1 MKWNQLL
8 RKEFTEIIKSKKI
21 LIPIIAVLFVPIL
34 YAGMFLWAFW
44 DPYKQ
49 LDDLP
54 VAVVNLD
61 KGAVFD
67 GKPIEVG
74 KGLVD
79 NLKDNTSFKWEFVSE
94 KEAEKGMEGRK
105 YYMLVRIPDDF
116 SSNATTLLKD
126 DPKPLNLEYIPNE
139 SLNFLSSQIGGT
151 AIEKIKG
158 EVSST
163 LTKTYAEKMFDSIQD
178 VSKGLADG
186 AEGANKLHDGSSEL
200 HDGSSKV
207 TDGLHTLQGKSG
219 EMKDG
224 AQKLADGSN
233 KLVDGSGK
241 VTNGLNTLNSKTG
254 EMQTGIG
261 KLVDGSGKVTDGLHV
276 LNSNVGIGKLV
287 SGSGKVTDGLHVLNS
302 NAGIGKL
309 VSGSGKVTDG
319 LHVLNSNAGIGKL
332 VDGSG
337 KVTDGLHALNSN
349 AGIGKLVDGSGKVTN
364 GLNMLNSKTGEMQT
378 GIGKLVSGSGKVTDG
393 LNTLNSKTGEM
404 QKGIGELRDGSE
416 KVTGGLNELVSK
428 SGDLKT
434 GTTDLSNGM
443 GKLVEGRSQ
452 LEKGSQEI
460 QKGLQDLNSN
470 VQKSAAGLEEMQ
482 SKVPSILNTVN
493 EKIDGAGANV
503 NQLNELT
510 QSTAGD
516 AKTAAQDVANL
527 QKQIE
532 SLPKE
537 YQEQLQPFITSAVK
551 STATVQQKAA
561 GVAGGTN
568 KLNEEVKQLKG
579 EIHQTTNGLQNK
591 LPNPE
596 GVKTLAGGIEKLTNA
611 QNEFVSKFHGF
622 GEGLDKAKIGAN
634 KLKDGSV
641 QLIDGVTQ
649 LQSGSGKVTAGL
661 GELYAG
667 ANQMAGG
674 INQLADGSAQ
684 VTGGLGT
691 VSERA
696 NQMAGGINQL
706 ADGSSQVTGGLGTV
720 SVGVSKLA
728 DGSGQVTDGLGTVSV
743 GVSKLADGSGQV
755 TGGLGTVSVGVSKL
769 ADGSSQV
776 TGGLG
781 TVSVAVNQLADGS
794 SQVTGGLGTLSAG
807 ANQMSGGITQLTDG
821 SSQVTTGLGTL
832 NGGLNQMSTGSTQL
846 IDGVNKLADGS
857 GKVTDGLVKV
867 NDGSGELAEKLGEG
881 AEKTGEVKGTDKT
894 YDMFASPVKVKTEKM
909 AEVPN
914 YGTGFTPYFLSL
926 GLFVGALLLSI
937 VYPLRDT
944 VGVPKSGFSWFI
956 SKFGVL
962 LSVGIIQAIVADVIL
977 LFGLGVEVQS
987 IPYFILFSIVTS
999 LAFIAL
1005 IQCLVTAFG
1014 DAGRFIAIITLIIQ
1028 LTTSAG
1034 TFPLELIPKFLQP
1047 FNAWL
1052 PMTYSVSGLK
1062 AVVSSGDFNFMWQN
1076 IGMLMIFIVVLSLGT
1091 IASLT
1096 LMHKRQ
1102 FKNVAE
1108 NQSVEA

>member
-1 MKWNQLL
+1 MKGNQLL

-79 NLKDNTSFKWEFVSE
+79 NLKDNKSFKWEFVSE
-94 KEAEKGMEGRK
+94 KEAKKGMEGRK

-158 EVSST
+158 EVAST

-224 AQKLADGSN
+224 VQKLADGSN

-254 EMQTGIG
+254 EMQIGIG
-261 KLVDGSGKVTDGLHV
+261 KLVD
-276 LNSNVGIGKLV
+276 
-287 SGSGKVTDGLHVLNS
+287 
-302 NAGIGKL
+302 
-309 VSGSGKVTDG
+309 GSGKVTDG

-349 AGIGKLVDGSGKVTN
+349 AGIGKLVDGSGKVTD
-364 GLNMLNSKTGEMQT
+364 GLHALNSNA
-378 GIGKLVSGSGKVTDG
+378 GIGKLVDGSGKVTDG
-393 LNTLNSKTGEM
+393 LNTLNSKTGE
-404 QKGIGELRDGSE
+404 LRDGSE
-416 KVTGGLNELVSK
+416 KVTGGLNKLVSK
-428 SGDLKT
+428 SGELKT

-443 GKLVEGRSQ
+443 GKLVEGQSQ
-452 LEKGSQEI
+452 LEEGSQAI
-460 QKGLQDLNSN
+460 QKGLQELNSN

-516 AKTAAQDVANL
+516 AKNAAQEVANL

-537 YQEQLQPFITSAVK
+537 YQEQLQPFVKSAVK

-568 KLNEEVKQLKG
+568 KLNEEVKQVKV

-591 LPNPE
+591 LPNPA
-596 GVKTLAGGIEKLTNA
+596 GIKTLAGGIEKLTNA

-622 GEGLDKAKIGAN
+622 GEGLDNAKIGAD
-634 KLKDGSV
+634 KLKGGSV

-661 GELYAG
+661 GQLSAG
-667 ANQMAGG
+667 V
-674 INQLADGSAQ
+674 NQLADGSGQVTDGLGTLSVGVSKLADGSGQ

-691 VSERA
+691 LSV
-696 NQMAGGINQL
+696 GVTKL
-706 ADGSSQVTGGLGTV
+706 ADGSGQVTGGLGTL

-728 DGSGQVTDGLGTVSV
+728 DGSGQVTDGLGTLSV
-743 GVSKLADGSGQV
+743 GANQMA
-755 TGGLGTVSVGVSKL
+755 GG
-769 ADGSSQV
+769 
-776 TGGLG
+776 
-781 TVSVAVNQLADGS
+781 VNQLADGS
-794 SQVTGGLGTLSAG
+794 G
-807 ANQMSGGITQLTDG
+807 
-821 SSQVTTGLGTL
+821 QVTTGLGTL
-832 NGGLNQMSTGSTQL
+832 NGGLNQMSNGSTQL

-894 YDMFASPVKVKTEKM
+894 YEMFASPVKVKTEKM

-987 IPYFILFSIVTS
+987 IPYFILFSIITS

-1014 DAGRFIAIITLIIQ
+1014 DAGRFIAIITLIMQ

-1062 AVVSSGDFNFMWQN
+1062 AVVSSGDFDFMWKN
-1076 IGMLMIFIVVLSLGT
+1076 IGILMIFIVVLSFGT
-1091 IASLT
+1091 IVSLT
-1096 LMHKRQ
+1096 LMHKRK
-1102 FKNVAE
+1102 FKNVLE

>member
-1 MKWNQLL
+1 MKGNQLL
-8 RKEFTEIIKSKKI
+8 RKEFTQIIKSKKI

-49 LDDLP
+49 LEDLP

-94 KEAEKGMEGRK
+94 KEAKKGMEGRK

-126 DPKPLNLEYIPNE
+126 EPKPLNLEYIPNE

-158 EVSST
+158 EVAST

-219 EMKDG
+219 EIQTG
-224 AQKLADGSN
+224 VGKLF
-233 KLVDGSGK
+233 DGSGK

-254 EMQTGIG
+254 EMQI
-261 KLVDGSGKVTDGLHV
+261 
-276 LNSNVGIGKLV
+276 
-287 SGSGKVTDGLHVLNS
+287 
-302 NAGIGKL
+302 
-309 VSGSGKVTDG
+309 
-319 LHVLNSNAGIGKL
+319 
-332 VDGSG
+332 
-337 KVTDGLHALNSN
+337 
-349 AGIGKLVDGSGKVTN
+349 GIGKLVDGSGKVTN
-364 GLNMLNSKTGEMQT
+364 GLNTLNSKTSEMQTGIGKLQDGSQKVTAGLNTLNGKTGEMQT
-378 GIGKLVSGSGKVTDG
+378 GIGKLQDGSKKVTAG
-393 LNTLNSKTGEM
+393 LNTLVSRSGE
-404 QKGIGELRDGSE
+404 
-416 KVTGGLNELVSK
+416 
-428 SGDLKT
+428 LKT

-443 GKLVEGRSQ
+443 EQLVGGQSQ
-452 LEKGSQEI
+452 LEGASQKIE
-460 QKGLQDLNSN
+460 KGLEDLDRAVKN
-470 VQKSAAGLEEMQ
+470 SAADLKEMQ
-482 SKVPSILNTVN
+482 SKGPSILNTVN

-516 AKTAAQDVANL
+516 AKNAAQDVANL

-537 YQEQLQPFITSAVK
+537 YQEQLQPFITSAVT

-579 EIHQTTNGLQNK
+579 EINQKTSDSQNK
-591 LPNPE
+591 LPSTE
-596 GVKTLAGGIEKLTNA
+596 KMDTLAGSIEKLVGAQKGFVESSQEFGKKLNA
-611 QNEFVSKFHGF
+611 
-622 GEGLDKAKIGAN
+622 AKEGAN
-634 KLKDGSV
+634 KFKNESG
-641 QLIDGVTQ
+641 QLIDAINQ
-649 LQSGSGKVTAGL
+649 LADGSGQVTGGL
-661 GELYAG
+661 GTLSVG

-674 INQLADGSAQ
+674 
-684 VTGGLGT
+684 V
-691 VSERA
+691 
-696 NQMAGGINQL
+696 NQL
-706 ADGSSQVTGGLGTV
+706 ADGSSQVTGGLGAL
-720 SVGVSKLA
+720 SVGA
-728 DGSGQVTDGLGTVSV
+728 NQM
-743 GVSKLADGSGQV
+743 A
-755 TGGLGTVSVGVSKL
+755 GG
-769 ADGSSQV
+769 
-776 TGGLG
+776 
-781 TVSVAVNQLADGS
+781 VNQLADGS
-794 SQVTGGLGTLSAG
+794 SQVTGGLGTLSVG
-807 ANQMSGGITQLTDG
+807 ANQMAGGVNQLANGSG
-821 SSQVTTGLGTL
+821 QVTTGLGTL
-832 NGGLNQMSTGSTQL
+832 STGSTQL

-962 LSVGIIQAIVADVIL
+962 LSVGIIQAVVADVIL

-1076 IGMLMIFIVVLSLGT
+1076 IGILMIFIVILSLGT

-1096 LMHKRQ
+1096 WMHKRQ
-1102 FKNVAE
+1102 FKNIAE

>member
-94 KEAEKGMEGRK
+94 KEAKKGMEGRK
-105 YYMLVRIPDDF
+105 YYMLVRIPNDF
-116 SSNATTLLKD
+116 SNNATTLLKD

-254 EMQTGIG
+254 EMQI
-261 KLVDGSGKVTDGLHV
+261 
-276 LNSNVGIGKLV
+276 
-287 SGSGKVTDGLHVLNS
+287 
-302 NAGIGKL
+302 
-309 VSGSGKVTDG
+309 
-319 LHVLNSNAGIGKL
+319 
-332 VDGSG
+332 
-337 KVTDGLHALNSN
+337 
-349 AGIGKLVDGSGKVTN
+349 GIGKLVDGSGKVTN
-364 GLNMLNSKTGEMQT
+364 GLNMLNSKTGEMQ
-378 GIGKLVSGSGKVTDG
+378 
-393 LNTLNSKTGEM
+393 
-404 QKGIGELRDGSE
+404 KGIGELRDGSE
-416 KVTGGLNELVSK
+416 KVTNGLSILVSK
-428 SGDLKT
+428 TGELKT
-434 GTTDLSNGM
+434 GTTELSNGM
-443 GKLVEGRSQ
+443 EKLAGGQSQ

-460 QKGLQDLNSN
+460 QKGLQELNN
-470 VQKSAAGLEEMQ
+470 KVQNSVAGLGEMQ
-482 SKVPSILNTVN
+482 LKVPAILNTVN

-503 NQLNELT
+503 NQLNEFT
-510 QSTAGD
+510 QSIAGD
-516 AKTAAQDVANL
+516 AKNAAQDVANL

-537 YQEQLQPFITSAVK
+537 YQEQLQPFITNAVK
-551 STATVQQKAA
+551 STTTVQQKAA

-568 KLNEEVKQLKG
+568 KLNEEVRQLKG
-579 EIHQTTNGLQNK
+579 EISEKTSGMQSK
-591 LPNPE
+591 MPNPE
-596 GVKTLAGGIEKLTNA
+596 DVGNLTSGIKKLTNA
-611 QNEFVSKFHGF
+611 QNEFVSKFHGL
-622 GEGLDKAKIGAN
+622 GEGLGNAKVGADR
-634 KLKDGSV
+634 LKNGSGP
-641 QLIDGVTQ
+641 LIDGVNQ
-649 LQSGSGKVTAGL
+649 LFDGSGKVTEGL
-661 GELYAG
+661 GTLSAG

-674 INQLADGSAQ
+674 
-684 VTGGLGT
+684 
-691 VSERA
+691 
-696 NQMAGGINQL
+696 
-706 ADGSSQVTGGLGTV
+706 
-720 SVGVSKLA
+720 
-728 DGSGQVTDGLGTVSV
+728 
-743 GVSKLADGSGQV
+743 
-755 TGGLGTVSVGVSKL
+755 
-769 ADGSSQV
+769 
-776 TGGLG
+776 
-781 TVSVAVNQLADGS
+781 VNQLADGS
-794 SQVTGGLGTLSAG
+794 SQVTGGLGTLSVG
-807 ANQMSGGITQLTDG
+807 ANQMAGGVNQLADG
-821 SSQVTTGLGTL
+821 SNQVTTGLGTL
-832 NGGLNQMSTGSTQL
+832 NGGLNKMSTGSTQL

-962 LSVGIIQAIVADVIL
+962 LSVGIIQAIVADIIL

-1076 IGMLMIFIVVLSLGT
+1076 VGILMIFIVVLSLGT

-1096 LMHKRQ
+1096 WMHKRQ
-1102 FKNVAE
+1102 FRNIAE
-1108 NQSVEA
+1108 NQSIEA

>member
-94 KEAEKGMEGRK
+94 KEAKKGMEGRK
-105 YYMLVRIPDDF
+105 YYMLVRIPDNF

-126 DPKPLNLEYIPNE
+126 EPKPLNLEYIPNE

-224 AQKLADGSN
+224 VGKLADGSN
-233 KLVDGSGK
+233 KLVDGSGKVTAGLNTLNSKTGEMQIGIGKLVDGSGK

-254 EMQTGIG
+254 E
-261 KLVDGSGKVTDGLHV
+261 
-276 LNSNVGIGKLV
+276 
-287 SGSGKVTDGLHVLNS
+287 
-302 NAGIGKL
+302 
-309 VSGSGKVTDG
+309 
-319 LHVLNSNAGIGKL
+319 
-332 VDGSG
+332 
-337 KVTDGLHALNSN
+337 
-349 AGIGKLVDGSGKVTN
+349 
-364 GLNMLNSKTGEMQT
+364 
-378 GIGKLVSGSGKVTDG
+378 
-393 LNTLNSKTGEM
+393 
-404 QKGIGELRDGSE
+404 LRDGSE
-416 KVTGGLNELVSK
+416 KVTGGLNKLVSK
-428 SGDLKT
+428 SGELKT

-443 GKLVEGRSQ
+443 EQLVGGQSQ
-452 LEKGSQEI
+452 LEEASQKIE
-460 QKGLQDLNSN
+460 KGLQDLNSKVKN
-470 VQKSAAGLEEMQ
+470 SAAALEEMQ
-482 SKVPSILNTVN
+482 SKGPSILNTVN

-516 AKTAAQDVANL
+516 AKNAAQDVANL

-579 EIHQTTNGLQNK
+579 EIHQKTNGLQNK
-591 LPNPE
+591 LPNPA
-596 GVKTLAGGIEKLTNA
+596 GVKTLVGGIEKLTNA

-622 GEGLDKAKIGAN
+622 GEGLDNAKIGAD

-661 GELYAG
+661 GQLSAG
-667 ANQMAGG
+667 
-674 INQLADGSAQ
+674 
-684 VTGGLGT
+684 
-691 VSERA
+691 
-696 NQMAGGINQL
+696 
-706 ADGSSQVTGGLGTV
+706 
-720 SVGVSKLA
+720 
-728 DGSGQVTDGLGTVSV
+728 
-743 GVSKLADGSGQV
+743 
-755 TGGLGTVSVGVSKL
+755 
-769 ADGSSQV
+769 
-776 TGGLG
+776 
-781 TVSVAVNQLADGS
+781 VNQLADGS
-794 SQVTGGLGTLSAG
+794 SQVTGGLGTLSVG
-807 ANQMSGGITQLTDG
+807 ANQMSGGVNQLADG
-821 SSQVTTGLGTL
+821 SSQVTTGLGIL
-832 NGGLNQMSTGSTQL
+832 NGGLNKMSTGSTQL

-962 LSVGIIQAIVADVIL
+962 LSVGIIQAIVADIIL

-1076 IGMLMIFIVVLSLGT
+1076 VGVLMIFIVVLSLGT
-1091 IASLT
+1091 IAALT
-1096 LMHKRQ
+1096 WMHKRQ
-1102 FKNVAE
+1102 FRNIAE
-1108 NQSVEA
+1108 NQSIEA

>member
-1 MKWNQLL
+1 MKGNQLL

-79 NLKDNTSFKWEFVSE
+79 NLKDNKSFKWEFVSE
-94 KEAEKGMEGRK
+94 KEAKKGMEGRK

-126 DPKPLNLEYIPNE
+126 NPKPLNLEYIPNE

-151 AIEKIKG
+151 AIEKIKT

-163 LTKTYAEKMFDSIQD
+163 LTKTYAEKMFDSIKD

-186 AEGANKLHDGSSEL
+186 AEGANELHDGSSEL

-224 AQKLADGSN
+224 VGKLF
-233 KLVDGSGK
+233 DGSGK
-241 VTNGLNTLNSKTG
+241 VTAGLNTLNSKNG
-254 EMQTGIG
+254 EMQIGIG

-276 LNSNVGIGKLV
+276 LNSN
-287 SGSGKVTDGLHVLNS
+287 
-302 NAGIGKL
+302 AGIGKL
-309 VSGSGKVTDG
+309 VDGSGKVTDG

-349 AGIGKLVDGSGKVTN
+349 TGIGKLVD
-364 GLNMLNSKTGEMQT
+364 
-378 GIGKLVSGSGKVTDG
+378 GSGKVTDG
-393 LNTLNSKTGEM
+393 LNTLNSKTGE
-404 QKGIGELRDGSE
+404 LRDGSE
-416 KVTGGLNELVSK
+416 KVTGGLNKLVSK
-428 SGDLKT
+428 SDELKT

-443 GKLVEGRSQ
+443 GKLVEGQSQ
-452 LEKGSQEI
+452 LEKGSREI

-482 SKVPSILNTVN
+482 SKVPSILSTVN

-516 AKTAAQDVANL
+516 AKKAAQEVANL

-568 KLNEEVKQLKG
+568 KLNEEVKQVKV

-591 LPNPE
+591 LPNPA
-596 GVKTLAGGIEKLTNA
+596 GIKTLAGGIEKLTNA

-622 GEGLDKAKIGAN
+622 GEGLDNAKIGAD

-661 GELYAG
+661 GQLSAG
-667 ANQMAGG
+667 V
-674 INQLADGSAQ
+674 NQLADGSGQVTDGLGTLSVGVFKLADGSGQ

-691 VSERA
+691 LSV
-696 NQMAGGINQL
+696 GVTKL
-706 ADGSSQVTGGLGTV
+706 ADGSGQVTGGLGTL

-728 DGSGQVTDGLGTVSV
+728 DGSGQVTDGLGTLSV
-743 GVSKLADGSGQV
+743 GANQMAGGVNQLADGSGQV
-755 TGGLGTVSVGVSKL
+755 T
-769 ADGSSQV
+769 
-776 TGGLG
+776 
-781 TVSVAVNQLADGS
+781 
-794 SQVTGGLGTLSAG
+794 
-807 ANQMSGGITQLTDG
+807 
-821 SSQVTTGLGTL
+821 TGLGTL
-832 NGGLNQMSTGSTQL
+832 STGSTQL

-1096 LMHKRQ
+1096 WVHKRQ
-1102 FKNVAE
+1102 FRNIAE

>member
-1 MKWNQLL
+1 MWSFRKGGEMMKWNQLL

-61 KGAVFD
+61 KGTVFD

-261 KLVDGSGKVTDGLHV
+261 KLQDGSQKVT
-276 LNSNVGIGKLV
+276 
-287 SGSGKVTDGLHVLNS
+287 
-302 NAGIGKL
+302 A
-309 VSGSGKVTDG
+309 
-319 LHVLNSNAGIGKL
+319 
-332 VDGSG
+332 
-337 KVTDGLHALNSN
+337 
-349 AGIGKLVDGSGKVTN
+349 
-364 GLNMLNSKTGEMQT
+364 
-378 GIGKLVSGSGKVTDG
+378 G
-393 LNTLNSKTGEM
+393 LNTLVN
-404 QKGIGELRDGSE
+404 
-416 KVTGGLNELVSK
+416 K
-428 SGDLKT
+428 SGELKT
-434 GTTDLSNGM
+434 GTNELAAGM
-443 GKLVEGRSQ
+443 EQLVGGQSQ
-452 LEKGSQEI
+452 LEGVSQKIE
-460 QKGLQDLNSN
+460 KGLQELDSK
-470 VQKSAAGLEEMQ
+470 VKSSAAGLEEMQ
-482 SKVPSILNTVN
+482 AKVPTILNKVN
-493 EKIDGAGANV
+493 EKIDGAEKNV
-503 NQLNELT
+503 NQLNGFT

-516 AKTAAQDVANL
+516 AKNAAQDVANL

-537 YQEQLQPFITSAVK
+537 YQEQLQPYITNAAK
-551 STATVQQKAA
+551 STATVQQK
-561 GVAGGTN
+561 VAVVSGGT
-568 KLNEEVKQLKG
+568 KTLNEEVNQLKG
-579 EIHQTTNGLQNK
+579 EINQKASEMQNK
-591 LPNPE
+591 LPNS
-596 GVKTLAGGIEKLTNA
+596 GGINTLTDGITKLMNA
-611 QNEFVSKFHGF
+611 QNQFVSKFHGF
-622 GEGLDKAKIGAN
+622 GEGLNNAKVGVN
-634 KLKDGSV
+634 KLNKGSD

-649 LQSGSGKVTAGL
+649 L
-661 GELYAG
+661 
-667 ANQMAGG
+667 
-674 INQLADGSAQ
+674 
-684 VTGGLGT
+684 
-691 VSERA
+691 
-696 NQMAGGINQL
+696 
-706 ADGSSQVTGGLGTV
+706 ADGSS
-720 SVGVSKLA
+720 K
-728 DGSGQVTDGLGTVSV
+728 
-743 GVSKLADGSGQV
+743 
-755 TGGLGTVSVGVSKL
+755 
-769 ADGSSQV
+769 
-776 TGGLG
+776 
-781 TVSVAVNQLADGS
+781 
-794 SQVTGGLGTLSAG
+794 VTGGLGTLSAG
-807 ANQMSGGITQLTDG
+807 ANQMSGGITQLVDG

>member
-1 MKWNQLL
+1 MKWHKLL
-8 RKEFTEIIKSKKI
+8 SKEFAEIIKSKKI

-44 DPYKQ
+44 DPYEQ

-61 KGAVFD
+61 KGAELD

-79 NLKDNTSFKWEFVSE
+79 NLKDNKSFKWEFVSE
-94 KEAEKGMEGRK
+94 KEAKEGMEGRK

-151 AIEKIKG
+151 AIEKIKS

-163 LTKTYAEKMFDSIQD
+163 LTKTYAEKMFDSIKD

-186 AEGANKLHDGSSEL
+186 ADGANKLHDGSSEL

-207 TDGLHTLQGKSG
+207 TDGLHTLQGKSE

-224 AQKLADGSN
+224 VQKLADGSN

-254 EMQTGIG
+254 EMQIGIGKLQDGSGKVTAGLNTLNGKTGIG
-261 KLVDGSGKVTDGLHV
+261 KLQDGSGKVTDGLNV
-276 LNSNVGIGKLV
+276 LNG
-287 SGSGKVTDGLHVLNS
+287 
-302 NAGIGKL
+302 
-309 VSGSGKVTDG
+309 
-319 LHVLNSNAGIGKL
+319 
-332 VDGSG
+332 
-337 KVTDGLHALNSN
+337 
-349 AGIGKLVDGSGKVTN
+349 
-364 GLNMLNSKTGEMQT
+364 
-378 GIGKLVSGSGKVTDG
+378 
-393 LNTLNSKTGEM
+393 KTGEM
-404 QKGIGELRDGSE
+404 QKGIGELRSGSE
-416 KVTGGLNELVSK
+416 KVTNGLNTMVSK
-428 SGDLKT
+428 TDELKT
-434 GTTDLSNGM
+434 GTTELSNGM
-443 GKLVEGRSQ
+443 EKLAGGQSQ

-460 QKGLQDLNSN
+460 QKGLQELNN
-470 VQKSAAGLEEMQ
+470 KVQNSVAGLGEMQ

-493 EKIDGAGANV
+493 EKIDGAGENV

-537 YQEQLQPFITSAVK
+537 YQEQLQPFITNAAK

-579 EIHQTTNGLQNK
+579 EIGEKTSGMQSK
-591 LPNPE
+591 MPNPE
-596 GVKTLAGGIEKLTNA
+596 EVGNLTSGIKKLTNA
-611 QNEFVSKFHGF
+611 QNEFVSKFHGL
-622 GEGLDKAKIGAN
+622 GEGLGNAKVGAD
-634 KLKDGSV
+634 KLKNGSG
-641 QLIDGVTQ
+641 QLIDGVNQ
-649 LQSGSGKVTAGL
+649 LLDGSGKVTEGL
-661 GELYAG
+661 GALSVG

-674 INQLADGSAQ
+674 I
-684 VTGGLGT
+684 T
-691 VSERA
+691 
-696 NQMAGGINQL
+696 QL

-720 SVGVSKLA
+720 SLVVTKLE
-728 DGSGQVTDGLGTVSV
+728 DGSN
-743 GVSKLADGSGQV
+743 QV
-755 TGGLGTVSVGVSKL
+755 TGGLGILSVG
-769 ADGSSQV
+769 ASQM
-776 TGGLG
+776 TGGI
-781 TVSVAVNQLADGS
+781 TQLADGS
-794 SQVTGGLGTLSAG
+794 G
-807 ANQMSGGITQLTDG
+807 
-821 SSQVTTGLGTL
+821 QVTTGLGTL
-832 NGGLNQMSTGSTQL
+832 NGGLNKMSTGSTQL
-846 IDGVNKLADGS
+846 IDGVNKLTDGS

-894 YDMFASPVKVKTEKM
+894 YDMFASPVKVKVEKM

-1014 DAGRFIAIITLIIQ
+1014 DAGRFIAIITLIMQ

-1052 PMTYSVSGLK
+1052 PMTYSVSGFK

-1076 IGMLMIFIVVLSLGT
+1076 IGILMIFIVVLSLGT

-1096 LMHKRQ
+1096 WMHKRQ
-1102 FKNVAE
+1102 FKNIAE

>member
-1 MKWNQLL
+1 MKWHKLL
-8 RKEFTEIIKSKKI
+8 SKEFAEIIKSKKI

-44 DPYKQ
+44 DPYEQ

-94 KEAEKGMEGRK
+94 KEAKKGMEGRK

-224 AQKLADGSN
+224 VQKLADGSN

-254 EMQTGIG
+254 EMQIGIG

-276 LNSNVGIGKLV
+276 LNSN
-287 SGSGKVTDGLHVLNS
+287 
-302 NAGIGKL
+302 AGIGKL
-309 VSGSGKVTDG
+309 QDGSGKVTDG

-349 AGIGKLVDGSGKVTN
+349 AGIGKLLD
-364 GLNMLNSKTGEMQT
+364 
-378 GIGKLVSGSGKVTDG
+378 GSGKVTDG

-416 KVTGGLNELVSK
+416 KVTDGLNKLVSK
-428 SGDLKT
+428 SGELKT

-443 GKLVEGRSQ
+443 EQLVGGQSQ
-452 LEKGSQEI
+452 LEEVSQKIE
-460 QKGLQDLNSN
+460 KGLEDLNRTVKN
-470 VQKSAAGLEEMQ
+470 SAAGLEEMQ
-482 SKVPSILNTVN
+482 SKGPSILNTVN

-561 GVAGGTN
+561 GVASGTN

-579 EIHQTTNGLQNK
+579 EIDQKTSDAQNK
-591 LPNPE
+591 LPNTA
-596 GVKTLAGGIEKLTNA
+596 KLHSLTDGIEKLASA
-611 QNEFVSKFHGF
+611 QKGFVENFQGF
-622 GEGLDKAKIGAN
+622 GKNLNAAKEGAN
-634 KLKDGSV
+634 KFKNESG
-641 QLIDGVTQ
+641 QLIDAINQ
-649 LQSGSGKVTAGL
+649 LADGSGKVTGGL
-661 GELYAG
+661 DTLSAG

-674 INQLADGSAQ
+674 
-684 VTGGLGT
+684 VT
-691 VSERA
+691 
-696 NQMAGGINQL
+696 
-706 ADGSSQVTGGLGTV
+706 
-720 SVGVSKLA
+720 K
-728 DGSGQVTDGLGTVSV
+728 
-743 GVSKLADGSGQV
+743 
-755 TGGLGTVSVGVSKL
+755 
-769 ADGSSQV
+769 
-776 TGGLG
+776 
-781 TVSVAVNQLADGS
+781 LADGS
-794 SQVTGGLGTLSAG
+794 SQVTGGLGTLSGGVSKLADG
-807 ANQMSGGITQLTDG
+807 SGKVTGGLGTLSVGVTKLADGSNQVTGGLGTLSVGVSKLTDG
-821 SSQVTTGLGTL
+821 SSQVTGGLGTLSVGTNQMIGGVNQLADGSGQVTTGIGTL
-832 NGGLNQMSTGSTQL
+832 NGGLNKMSTGSTQL
-846 IDGVNKLADGS
+846 IDGVNKLTDGS

-867 NDGSGELAEKLGEG
+867 NDGSGTLAEKLGEG

-977 LFGLGVEVQS
+977 LFWLGVEVQS

-999 LAFIAL
+999 LAFISL

-1034 TFPLELIPKFLQP
+1034 TFPLELIPKYLQP

-1076 IGMLMIFIVVLSLGT
+1076 IGILMIFIVVLSLGT

-1096 LMHKRQ
+1096 WMHKRQ
-1102 FKNVAE
+1102 FRNVAE

>member
-1 MKWNQLL
+1 MKWHKLL
-8 RKEFTEIIKSKKI
+8 SKEFAEIIKSKKI

-44 DPYKQ
+44 DPYEQ

-61 KGAVFD
+61 KGAELD

-79 NLKDNTSFKWEFVSE
+79 NLKDNKSFKWEFVSE
-94 KEAEKGMEGRK
+94 KEAKEGMEGRK

-126 DPKPLNLEYIPNE
+126 DLKPLNLEYIPNE

-151 AIEKIKG
+151 AIEKIKS

-163 LTKTYAEKMFDSIQD
+163 LTKTYAEKMFDSIKD

-186 AEGANKLHDGSSEL
+186 ADGANKLHDGASEL

-224 AQKLADGSN
+224 VQKLT
-233 KLVDGSGK
+233 DGSGK
-241 VTNGLNTLNSKTG
+241 VTAGLNTVNSKTG

-261 KLVDGSGKVTDGLHV
+261 KLQDGSGKVT
-276 LNSNVGIGKLV
+276 
-287 SGSGKVTDGLHVLNS
+287 
-302 NAGIGKL
+302 A
-309 VSGSGKVTDG
+309 
-319 LHVLNSNAGIGKL
+319 
-332 VDGSG
+332 
-337 KVTDGLHALNSN
+337 
-349 AGIGKLVDGSGKVTN
+349 
-364 GLNMLNSKTGEMQT
+364 
-378 GIGKLVSGSGKVTDG
+378 G

-404 QKGIGELRDGSE
+404 QKGIDELQDGSE
-416 KVTGGLNELVSK
+416 KVTDGLNKLVSK
-428 SGDLKT
+428 SGELKT

-443 GKLVEGRSQ
+443 GKLVGGQSE

-460 QKGLQDLNSN
+460 QTGLQELNSK
-470 VQKSAAGLEEMQ
+470 VQNSVAGLEKAQ
-482 SKVPSILNTVN
+482 SNIPSILNTVN
-493 EKIDGAGANV
+493 EKMTGAEENI
-503 NQLNELT
+503 NQLNEFT

-527 QKQIE
+527 QKKIE

-537 YQEQLQPFITSAVK
+537 YQEQLQPFITNAAK
-551 STATVQQKAA
+551 STATVQQKAI

-579 EIHQTTNGLQNK
+579 EIHQTTSGLQNK
-591 LPNPE
+591 LPNPAE
-596 GVKTLAGGIEKLTNA
+596 VKTLTDGIEKLTNA
-611 QNEFVSKFHGF
+611 QTKFVSKFHGF
-622 GEGLDKAKIGAN
+622 GEGLGNAKIGAD
-634 KLKDGSV
+634 KLKDGSG
-641 QLIDGVTQ
+641 QLIDGVIQ

-661 GELYAG
+661 GQLSVG
-667 ANQMAGG
+667 ANQMSGG
-674 INQLADGSAQ
+674 VTQL
-684 VTGGLGT
+684 V
-691 VSERA
+691 
-696 NQMAGGINQL
+696 
-706 ADGSSQVTGGLGTV
+706 DGSSQI
-720 SVGVSKLA
+720 
-728 DGSGQVTDGLGTVSV
+728 
-743 GVSKLADGSGQV
+743 
-755 TGGLGTVSVGVSKL
+755 
-769 ADGSSQV
+769 
-776 TGGLG
+776 
-781 TVSVAVNQLADGS
+781 
-794 SQVTGGLGTLSAG
+794 TGGLGTLSVG
-807 ANQMSGGITQLTDG
+807 ANQMSGGITQLANG
-821 SSQVTTGLGTL
+821 SGQVTTGLGAL
-832 NGGLNQMSTGSTQL
+832 STGSTQL
-846 IDGVNKLADGS
+846 IDGVNKLTDGS

-867 NDGSGELAEKLGEG
+867 NDGSGTLAEKLGEG

-894 YDMFASPVKVKTEKM
+894 YDMFASPVKVKVEKL

-1076 IGMLMIFIVVLSLGT
+1076 VGVLMIFIVVLSLGT

-1096 LMHKRQ
+1096 WMHKRQ
-1102 FKNVAE
+1102 FRNIAE
-1108 NQSVEA
+1108 NQSIEA

>member
-1 MKWNQLL
+1 MMKWNQLL

-94 KEAEKGMEGRK
+94 KEAKKGMEGRK

-158 EVSST
+158 EVAST

-186 AEGANKLHDGSSEL
+186 AEGASKLHDGSSEL

-224 AQKLADGSN
+224 VGKLF
-233 KLVDGSGK
+233 DGSGR
-241 VTNGLNTLNSKTG
+241 VTVGLNTLNGKTG
-254 EMQTGIG
+254 EMQIGIG
-261 KLVDGSGKVTDGLHV
+261 KLVD
-276 LNSNVGIGKLV
+276 
-287 SGSGKVTDGLHVLNS
+287 
-302 NAGIGKL
+302 
-309 VSGSGKVTDG
+309 GSGKVTDG

-349 AGIGKLVDGSGKVTN
+349 VGIGKLVDGSGKITD
-364 GLNMLNSKTGEMQT
+364 GLHLLNSKT
-378 GIGKLVSGSGKVTDG
+378 S
-393 LNTLNSKTGEM
+393 
-404 QKGIGELRDGSE
+404 ELRDGSE
-416 KVTGGLNELVSK
+416 KVTGGLNKLVSK
-428 SGDLKT
+428 SGELKT

-443 GKLVEGRSQ
+443 GKLAEGKSQ

-470 VQKSAAGLEEMQ
+470 IQKSAAGLEEMQ

-516 AKTAAQDVANL
+516 AKNAAQEVANL

-568 KLNEEVKQLKG
+568 KLNEEVKQLTG
-579 EIHQTTNGLQNK
+579 EIDQKTSGLQNT
-591 LPNPE
+591 LPNPA
-596 GVKTLAGGIEKLTNA
+596 GVKTLAGGVEKLTNA

-622 GEGLDKAKIGAN
+622 GEGLDNAKIGAD

-661 GELYAG
+661 GQLSAG
-667 ANQMAGG
+667 
-674 INQLADGSAQ
+674 
-684 VTGGLGT
+684 
-691 VSERA
+691 
-696 NQMAGGINQL
+696 
-706 ADGSSQVTGGLGTV
+706 
-720 SVGVSKLA
+720 
-728 DGSGQVTDGLGTVSV
+728 
-743 GVSKLADGSGQV
+743 
-755 TGGLGTVSVGVSKL
+755 
-769 ADGSSQV
+769 
-776 TGGLG
+776 
-781 TVSVAVNQLADGS
+781 VNQLADGS
-794 SQVTGGLGTLSAG
+794 SQVTGGLGQLSVGVTKLADGSSQVTGGLGQLSVGVTKLADGSSQVTGGLDTLSVGAG
-807 ANQMSGGITQLTDG
+807 QMSGGITQLENG
-821 SSQVTTGLGTL
+821 SGQVTTGLSTL
-832 NGGLNQMSTGSTQL
+832 STGSTQL

-881 AEKTGEVKGTDKT
+881 AEKTGEVKGTNKT
-894 YDMFASPVKVKTEKM
+894 YDMFANPVKVKTEKL

-1047 FNAWL
+1047 FNTWL

-1076 IGMLMIFIVVLSLGT
+1076 IGILMIFIVVLSLGT

-1096 LMHKRQ
+1096 WMHKRQ
-1102 FKNVAE
+1102 FKNVVE
-1108 NQSVEA
+1108 NQSIEV

>member
-1 MKWNQLL
+1 MKGNQLL
-8 RKEFTEIIKSKKI
+8 RKEFTQIIKSKKI

-79 NLKDNTSFKWEFVSE
+79 NLKDNKSFKWEFVSE
-94 KEAEKGMEGRK
+94 KEAKKGMEGRK
-105 YYMLVRIPDDF
+105 YYMLVRIPDNF

-224 AQKLADGSN
+224 VQKLADGSN

-241 VTNGLNTLNSKTG
+241 VTVGLNTLNGKTGEMQIGIGKLLDGSGKVTNGLNTLNSKTS

-261 KLVDGSGKVTDGLHV
+261 KLVD
-276 LNSNVGIGKLV
+276 
-287 SGSGKVTDGLHVLNS
+287 
-302 NAGIGKL
+302 
-309 VSGSGKVTDG
+309 
-319 LHVLNSNAGIGKL
+319 
-332 VDGSG
+332 
-337 KVTDGLHALNSN
+337 
-349 AGIGKLVDGSGKVTN
+349 
-364 GLNMLNSKTGEMQT
+364 
-378 GIGKLVSGSGKVTDG
+378 GSGKVTDG

-404 QKGIGELRDGSE
+404 QKGIGELHDGSE
-416 KVTGGLNELVSK
+416 KVTGGLNQLVSK
-428 SGDLKT
+428 SGELKT

-443 GKLVEGRSQ
+443 GKLAEGQSQ
-452 LEKGSQEI
+452 LEKWSQEI

-482 SKVPSILNTVN
+482 SKGPSILNTVN
-493 EKIDGAGANV
+493 EKIDGAEANV
-503 NQLNELT
+503 NQLNEFT

-516 AKTAAQDVANL
+516 AKNAAQDVANL

-551 STATVQQKAA
+551 NTATVQQKAA

-568 KLNEEVKQLKG
+568 KLNEEVKQLIG
-579 EIHQTTNGLQNK
+579 EIDQKTGDGQSK
-591 LPNPE
+591 LPNPAE
-596 GVKTLAGGIEKLTNA
+596 LKSLTVGIDQLSSAQKGFVEKF
-611 QNEFVSKFHGF
+611 QGF
-622 GEGLDKAKIGAN
+622 GAKLNTAKEGAN
-634 KLKDGSV
+634 KFKNESG
-641 QLIDGVTQ
+641 QLIDAINQ
-649 LQSGSGKVTAGL
+649 LADGSGKVTGGL
-661 GELYAG
+661 DTLSAG

-674 INQLADGSAQ
+674 
-684 VTGGLGT
+684 
-691 VSERA
+691 
-696 NQMAGGINQL
+696 
-706 ADGSSQVTGGLGTV
+706 
-720 SVGVSKLA
+720 
-728 DGSGQVTDGLGTVSV
+728 
-743 GVSKLADGSGQV
+743 
-755 TGGLGTVSVGVSKL
+755 
-769 ADGSSQV
+769 
-776 TGGLG
+776 
-781 TVSVAVNQLADGS
+781 VNQLADGS

-807 ANQMSGGITQLTDG
+807 ANQMAGGVNQLADG
-821 SSQVTTGLGTL
+821 SGKVTGGLGTLSVGANQMTGGVNQLADGSGQVTTGLGTL
-832 NGGLNQMSTGSTQL
+832 NGGLNKMSTGSAQL

-962 LSVGIIQAIVADVIL
+962 LSVGIIQAVVADVIL

-1076 IGMLMIFIVVLSLGT
+1076 VGVLMIFIVVLSLGT
-1091 IASLT
+1091 IAALT
-1096 LMHKRQ
+1096 WMHKRQ
-1102 FKNVAE
+1102 FRNIAE

>member
-1 MKWNQLL
+1 MKGNQLL

-79 NLKDNTSFKWEFVSE
+79 NLKDNKSFKWEFVSE
-94 KEAEKGMEGRK
+94 KEAKKGMEGRK

-126 DPKPLNLEYIPNE
+126 NPKPLNLEYIPNE

-151 AIEKIKG
+151 AIEKIKT

-163 LTKTYAEKMFDSIQD
+163 LTKTYAEKMFDSIKD

-186 AEGANKLHDGSSEL
+186 AEGASKLHDGSSEL

-224 AQKLADGSN
+224 VGKLF
-233 KLVDGSGK
+233 DGSGK
-241 VTNGLNTLNSKTG
+241 VTAGLNTLNSKTG
-254 EMQTGIG
+254 EMQIGIG
-261 KLVDGSGKVTDGLHV
+261 KLVD
-276 LNSNVGIGKLV
+276 
-287 SGSGKVTDGLHVLNS
+287 
-302 NAGIGKL
+302 
-309 VSGSGKVTDG
+309 GSGKVTDG

-337 KVTDGLHALNSN
+337 KVTA
-349 AGIGKLVDGSGKVTN
+349 
-364 GLNMLNSKTGEMQT
+364 
-378 GIGKLVSGSGKVTDG
+378 G
-393 LNTLNSKTGEM
+393 LNTLNSKT
-404 QKGIGELRDGSE
+404 GELRDGSE
-416 KVTGGLNELVSK
+416 KVTGGLNKLVSK

-493 EKIDGAGANV
+493 EKIDGAGANI

-510 QSTAGD
+510 QSTVGD

-527 QKQIE
+527 QKQIG

-591 LPNPE
+591 LPNPAGMKALAD
-596 GVKTLAGGIEKLTNA
+596 GVEKLTNA

-622 GEGLDKAKIGAN
+622 GEGLDNAKIGAD

-649 LQSGSGKVTAGL
+649 LQSGSGKVT
-661 GELYAG
+661 
-667 ANQMAGG
+667 
-674 INQLADGSAQ
+674 
-684 VTGGLGT
+684 
-691 VSERA
+691 
-696 NQMAGGINQL
+696 
-706 ADGSSQVTGGLGTV
+706 
-720 SVGVSKLA
+720 
-728 DGSGQVTDGLGTVSV
+728 DGLGQLSA
-743 GVSKLADGSGQV
+743 G
-755 TGGLGTVSVGVSKL
+755 
-769 ADGSSQV
+769 
-776 TGGLG
+776 
-781 TVSVAVNQLADGS
+781 VNQLADGS

-807 ANQMSGGITQLTDG
+807 VNQLTDG
-821 SSQVTTGLGTL
+821 SSQVTGGLGTLSVGANQMAGGVNQLADGSGQVTTGLGTL
-832 NGGLNQMSTGSTQL
+832 STGSTQL

-987 IPYFILFSIVTS
+987 IPYFILFSIITS

-1014 DAGRFIAIITLIIQ
+1014 DAGRFIAIITLIMQ

-1062 AVVSSGDFNFMWQN
+1062 AVVSSGDFDFMWQN

>member
-54 VAVVNLD
+54 VAVVNLN

-79 NLKDNTSFKWEFVSE
+79 NLKDNKNFKWEFVSE
-94 KEAEKGMEGRK
+94 KEAKKGMEGRK

-126 DPKPLNLEYIPNE
+126 NPKPLNLEYIPNE

-151 AIEKIKG
+151 AIEKIKT

-163 LTKTYAEKMFDSIQD
+163 LTKTYAEKMFDSIKD

-186 AEGANKLHDGSSEL
+186 SEGASKLHEGSSEL

-224 AQKLADGSN
+224 VGKLF
-233 KLVDGSGK
+233 DGSGK
-241 VTNGLNTLNSKTG
+241 VTAGLNTLNSKTG
-254 EMQTGIG
+254 EMQIGIG

-276 LNSNVGIGKLV
+276 LNSNV
-287 SGSGKVTDGLHVLNS
+287 
-302 NAGIGKL
+302 
-309 VSGSGKVTDG
+309 
-319 LHVLNSNAGIGKL
+319 GIGKL

-349 AGIGKLVDGSGKVTN
+349 AGIGKLVDGSGKVTA
-364 GLNMLNSKTGEMQT
+364 
-378 GIGKLVSGSGKVTDG
+378 G
-393 LNTLNSKTGEM
+393 LNTLNSKT
-404 QKGIGELRDGSE
+404 GELRDGSE
-416 KVTGGLNELVSK
+416 KVTGGLNKLVSK
-428 SGDLKT
+428 SGELKT

-516 AKTAAQDVANL
+516 AKNAAQEVANL

-568 KLNEEVKQLKG
+568 KLNEEIKQLKG

-591 LPNPE
+591 LPNPA
-596 GVKTLAGGIEKLTNA
+596 GMKALAGGIEKLTNA

-622 GEGLDKAKIGAN
+622 GEGLDNAKIGAD

-661 GELYAG
+661 GQLSAG
-667 ANQMAGG
+667 V
-674 INQLADGSAQ
+674 NQLADGSSQ

-691 VSERA
+691 LS
-696 NQMAGGINQL
+696 AGVNQL

-720 SVGVSKLA
+720 SVGVTKLADGSNQVTDGLGTLSVGANQMAGGVNQLA
-728 DGSGQVTDGLGTVSV
+728 DGSGQVTT
-743 GVSKLADGSGQV
+743 
-755 TGGLGTVSVGVSKL
+755 
-769 ADGSSQV
+769 
-776 TGGLG
+776 
-781 TVSVAVNQLADGS
+781 
-794 SQVTGGLGTLSAG
+794 GLGTLS
-807 ANQMSGGITQLTDG
+807 N
-821 SSQVTTGLGTL
+821 
-832 NGGLNQMSTGSTQL
+832 GSTQL
-846 IDGVNKLADGS
+846 IEGVNKLADGS

-894 YDMFASPVKVKTEKM
+894 YDMFASPVKVKTEKI

-987 IPYFILFSIVTS
+987 IPYFILFSIITS

-1005 IQCLVTAFG
+1005 IQCLVTALG
-1014 DAGRFIAIITLIIQ
+1014 DAGRFIAIITLIMQ

-1052 PMTYSVSGLK
+1052 PMTYSVSGFK
-1062 AVVSSGDFNFMWQN
+1062 AVVSSGDFDFMWQN

-1102 FKNVAE
+1102 FKNIAE
-1108 NQSVEA
+1108 NQSIEA

>member
-94 KEAEKGMEGRK
+94 KEAKKGMEGRK
-105 YYMLVRIPDDF
+105 YYMLVRIPNDF

-224 AQKLADGSN
+224 VGKLADGSN
-233 KLVDGSGK
+233 KLVAGSGK
-241 VTNGLNTLNSKTG
+241 VTAGLNTLNSKTG
-254 EMQTGIG
+254 IGKLQDGSGKVTAGLNTLNGKTGEIQTGIG
-261 KLVDGSGKVTDGLHV
+261 KLVDGSGKVT
-276 LNSNVGIGKLV
+276 
-287 SGSGKVTDGLHVLNS
+287 
-302 NAGIGKL
+302 A
-309 VSGSGKVTDG
+309 
-319 LHVLNSNAGIGKL
+319 
-332 VDGSG
+332 
-337 KVTDGLHALNSN
+337 
-349 AGIGKLVDGSGKVTN
+349 
-364 GLNMLNSKTGEMQT
+364 GLNTLNNKTGEMQT
-378 GIGKLVSGSGKVTDG
+378 GIGKLQDGSGKVTDG
-393 LNTLNSKTGEM
+393 LNTLNSKTDEM
-404 QKGIGELRDGSE
+404 QAGIGKLQDGSQ
-416 KVTGGLNELVSK
+416 KVTTGLNKLVSK
-428 SGDLKT
+428 TDELKT
-434 GTTDLSNGM
+434 GTNELSTGM
-443 GKLVEGRSQ
+443 GKLVEGQSE
-452 LEKGSQEI
+452 LEKFSQGI
-460 QKGLQDLNSN
+460 QKGLQDLNSK
-470 VQKSAAGLEEMQ
+470 VAGLEGAQ
-482 SKVPSILNTVN
+482 SNGPSILNKVN
-493 EKIDGAGANV
+493 QKINGAEENV

-516 AKTAAQDVANL
+516 AKNAAQDVANL

-537 YQEQLQPFITSAVK
+537 YQEQLQPYITNATK
-551 STATVQQKAA
+551 STAAVQQKAS

-568 KLNEEVKQLKG
+568 KLNEEVKLLKG
-579 EIHQTTNGLQNK
+579 EIKQTTSDAQNKMPNTVGLQP
-591 LPNPE
+591 LMSSIDD
-596 GVKTLAGGIEKLTNA
+596 LASAQKGFVEKF
-611 QNEFVSKFHGF
+611 QGF
-622 GEGLDKAKIGAN
+622 GRNLNAAKEGTNKFKNDSGQFIDGINQLANGSGQVTEGLGV
-634 KLKDGSV
+634 LSV
-641 QLIDGVTQ
+641 
-649 LQSGSGKVTAGL
+649 
-661 GELYAG
+661 G

-674 INQLADGSAQ
+674 VNQLADGSSRVTGGLGTLSAGASQMTGGIMQLAGGSSQ

-691 VSERA
+691 LSVGA

-706 ADGSSQVTGGLGTV
+706 ADGSSQVTGGLGTL
-720 SVGVSKLA
+720 SVGVTKLA
-728 DGSGQVTDGLGTVSV
+728 DGS
-743 GVSKLADGSGQV
+743 
-755 TGGLGTVSVGVSKL
+755 
-769 ADGSSQV
+769 
-776 TGGLG
+776 
-781 TVSVAVNQLADGS
+781 N
-794 SQVTGGLGTLSAG
+794 
-807 ANQMSGGITQLTDG
+807 
-821 SSQVTTGLGTL
+821 QVTTGIGDL
-832 NGGLNQMSTGSTQL
+832 NGGLNQLSTGSTQL
-846 IDGVNKLADGS
+846 IDGVNQLADGS

-962 LSVGIIQAIVADVIL
+962 LSVGIIQAIVADIIL

-1076 IGMLMIFIVVLSLGT
+1076 VGMLMIFIVVLSLGT

-1096 LMHKRQ
+1096 WMHKRQ
-1102 FKNVAE
+1102 FRNIAE

>member
-1 MKWNQLL
+1 MKWHKLL
-8 RKEFTEIIKSKKI
+8 SKEFAEIIKSKKI

-44 DPYKQ
+44 DPYEQ

-61 KGAVFD
+61 KGAELD

-79 NLKDNTSFKWEFVSE
+79 NLKDNKSFKWEFVSE
-94 KEAEKGMEGRK
+94 KEAKEGMEGRK

-151 AIEKIKG
+151 AIEKIKS

-163 LTKTYAEKMFDSIQD
+163 LTKTYVEKMFDSIKD

-186 AEGANKLHDGSSEL
+186 ADGANKLHDGASEL

-224 AQKLADGSN
+224 VQTLADGSN
-233 KLVDGSGK
+233 KLLDGSGK
-241 VTNGLNTLNSKTG
+241 VTAGLNTLNSKTG

-261 KLVDGSGKVTDGLHV
+261 KLQD
-276 LNSNVGIGKLV
+276 
-287 SGSGKVTDGLHVLNS
+287 
-302 NAGIGKL
+302 
-309 VSGSGKVTDG
+309 GSGKVTDG

-337 KVTDGLHALNSN
+337 KVTDGLHVLNSN
-349 AGIGKLVDGSGKVTN
+349 AGIGKLVD
-364 GLNMLNSKTGEMQT
+364 
-378 GIGKLVSGSGKVTDG
+378 GSGKVTDG

-404 QKGIGELRDGSE
+404 QTGIGKLVDGSGKVTGGLNTLNSKTGEMQKGIGELHDGSE
-416 KVTGGLNELVSK
+416 KVTDGLNKLVSK
-428 SGDLKT
+428 SGELKT
-434 GTTDLSNGM
+434 GTTELSNGM
-443 GKLVEGRSQ
+443 EQIVGRQSE

-470 VQKSAAGLEEMQ
+470 VQNAAAGLEEMQ

-493 EKIDGAGANV
+493 QKIDGAGENI

-516 AKTAAQDVANL
+516 AKNAAQEVANL

-537 YQEQLQPFITSAVK
+537 YQEQLQPFITNAVK
-551 STATVQQKAA
+551 STATVQQKAT
-561 GVAGGTN
+561 GVASGTN

-579 EIHQTTNGLQNK
+579 EINQTTNGLQNK

-622 GEGLDKAKIGAN
+622 GEGLDNAKIGAD
-634 KLKDGSV
+634 KLKDRSV

-649 LQSGSGKVTAGL
+649 LQSGSGKVTVGL
-661 GELYAG
+661 GQLSAE

-674 INQLADGSAQ
+674 INQLADGSGQ

-691 VSERA
+691 LSERA

-720 SVGVSKLA
+720 SEGVSKLA
-728 DGSGQVTDGLGTVSV
+728 DGSG
-743 GVSKLADGSGQV
+743 KV
-755 TGGLGTVSVGVSKL
+755 TGGLGTVSVVVTKL
-769 ADGSSQV
+769 EDGS
-776 TGGLG
+776 
-781 TVSVAVNQLADGS
+781 N
-794 SQVTGGLGTLSAG
+794 QVTGGLGTLSVG
-807 ANQMSGGITQLTDG
+807 ANQMSGGVNQLADG
-821 SSQVTTGLGTL
+821 SGQVTTGLGTL
-832 NGGLNQMSTGSTQL
+832 NGGLNKMSTGSTQL
-846 IDGVNKLADGS
+846 IDGVNKLTDGS

-894 YDMFASPVKVKTEKM
+894 YDMFASPVKVKVEKM

-1014 DAGRFIAIITLIIQ
+1014 DAGRFIAIITLIMQ

-1052 PMTYSVSGLK
+1052 PMTYSVSGFK

-1076 IGMLMIFIVVLSLGT
+1076 IGILMIFIVVLSLGT

-1096 LMHKRQ
+1096 WMHKRQ
-1102 FKNVAE
+1102 FKNIAE

>member
-1 MKWNQLL
+1 MKGNQLL

-67 GKPIEVG
+67 GKSIEVG

-79 NLKDNTSFKWEFVSE
+79 NLKDNKSFKWEFVSE
-94 KEAEKGMEGRK
+94 KEAKKGMEGRK

-126 DPKPLNLEYIPNE
+126 NPKPLNLEYIPNE

-151 AIEKIKG
+151 AIEKIKT

-163 LTKTYAEKMFDSIQD
+163 LTKTYAEKMFDSIKD

-186 AEGANKLHDGSSEL
+186 SEGANKLHDGSSEL

-224 AQKLADGSN
+224 VEKLF
-233 KLVDGSGK
+233 DGSGK
-241 VTNGLNTLNSKTG
+241 VTAGLNTLNSKTG
-254 EMQTGIG
+254 EMQIGIG
-261 KLVDGSGKVTDGLHV
+261 KLVD
-276 LNSNVGIGKLV
+276 
-287 SGSGKVTDGLHVLNS
+287 
-302 NAGIGKL
+302 
-309 VSGSGKVTDG
+309 GSGKVTDG

-337 KVTDGLHALNSN
+337 KVTA
-349 AGIGKLVDGSGKVTN
+349 
-364 GLNMLNSKTGEMQT
+364 
-378 GIGKLVSGSGKVTDG
+378 G
-393 LNTLNSKTGEM
+393 LNTLNSKT
-404 QKGIGELRDGSE
+404 GELRDGSE
-416 KVTGGLNELVSK
+416 KVTGGLNKLVSK

-493 EKIDGAGANV
+493 EKIDGAGANI

-510 QSTAGD
+510 QSTVGD

-591 LPNPE
+591 LPNPA
-596 GVKTLAGGIEKLTNA
+596 GMKALAGGVEKLTNV

-622 GEGLDKAKIGAN
+622 GEGLDNAKIGAD

-649 LQSGSGKVTAGL
+649 LQSGSGKVTDGL
-661 GELYAG
+661 GQLSAG
-667 ANQMAGG
+667 V
-674 INQLADGSAQ
+674 NQLADGSNQ

-691 VSERA
+691 LS
-696 NQMAGGINQL
+696 AG
-706 ADGSSQVTGGLGTV
+706 
-720 SVGVSKLA
+720 
-728 DGSGQVTDGLGTVSV
+728 
-743 GVSKLADGSGQV
+743 
-755 TGGLGTVSVGVSKL
+755 
-769 ADGSSQV
+769 
-776 TGGLG
+776 
-781 TVSVAVNQLADGS
+781 VNQLTDGS
-794 SQVTGGLGTLSAG
+794 SQVTGGLGTLSVG
-807 ANQMSGGITQLTDG
+807 ANQMAGGVNQLADG
-821 SSQVTTGLGTL
+821 SGQVTTGLGTL
-832 NGGLNQMSTGSTQL
+832 STGSTQL

-881 AEKTGEVKGTDKT
+881 AVKTGEVKGTDKT

-1014 DAGRFIAIITLIIQ
+1014 DAGRFIAIITLIMQ

-1062 AVVSSGDFNFMWQN
+1062 AVVSSGDFDFMWQN
-1076 IGMLMIFIVVLSLGT
+1076 IGILMIFIVVLSFGT
-1091 IASLT
+1091 IVSLT
-1096 LMHKRQ
+1096 LMHKRK

>member
-1 MKWNQLL
+1 MKGNQLL

-79 NLKDNTSFKWEFVSE
+79 NLKDNKSFKWEFVSE
-94 KEAEKGMEGRK
+94 KEAKKGMEGRK

-158 EVSST
+158 EVAST

-224 AQKLADGSN
+224 VQKLADGSN

-254 EMQTGIG
+254 EMQI
-261 KLVDGSGKVTDGLHV
+261 
-276 LNSNVGIGKLV
+276 
-287 SGSGKVTDGLHVLNS
+287 
-302 NAGIGKL
+302 
-309 VSGSGKVTDG
+309 
-319 LHVLNSNAGIGKL
+319 
-332 VDGSG
+332 
-337 KVTDGLHALNSN
+337 
-349 AGIGKLVDGSGKVTN
+349 GIGKLVDGSGKVTN
-364 GLNMLNSKTGEMQT
+364 GLNTLNSKTSEMQA
-378 GIGKLVSGSGKVTDG
+378 GIGKLVDGSGKVTDG

-404 QKGIGELRDGSE
+404 QKGIGELHDGSE
-416 KVTGGLNELVSK
+416 KLTGGLNKLVSK
-428 SGDLKT
+428 SGELQT

-443 GKLVEGRSQ
+443 EQLVGGQNQ
-452 LEKGSQEI
+452 LEVASQKIE
-460 QKGLQDLNSN
+460 KGLQDLNSK
-470 VQKSAAGLEEMQ
+470 VKSSAAGLEEIQ
-482 SKVPSILNTVN
+482 SKGPSILNTVN

-516 AKTAAQDVANL
+516 AKNAEQEVVNL

-579 EIHQTTNGLQNK
+579 EINQKTSDAQNK
-591 LPNPE
+591 LPNTAKLDSLTE
-596 GVKTLAGGIEKLTNA
+596 GIEKLASA
-611 QNEFVSKFHGF
+611 QKGFVENFQGF
-622 GEGLDKAKIGAN
+622 GKNLNVAKEGAN
-634 KLKDGSV
+634 KFKNESG
-641 QLIDGVTQ
+641 QLIDAINQ
-649 LQSGSGKVTAGL
+649 LADGSGKVTGGL
-661 GELYAG
+661 GALSAG

-674 INQLADGSAQ
+674 VHQLADG
-684 VTGGLGT
+684 
-691 VSERA
+691 
-696 NQMAGGINQL
+696 
-706 ADGSSQVTGGLGTV
+706 
-720 SVGVSKLA
+720 
-728 DGSGQVTDGLGTVSV
+728 
-743 GVSKLADGSGQV
+743 
-755 TGGLGTVSVGVSKL
+755 
-769 ADGSSQV
+769 
-776 TGGLG
+776 
-781 TVSVAVNQLADGS
+781 VNQLADGS
-794 SQVTGGLGTLSAG
+794 SKVTGGLGTLSVG
-807 ANQMSGGITQLTDG
+807 ANQMAGGVNQLADG
-821 SSQVTTGLGTL
+821 SGQVTTGLGTL
-832 NGGLNQMSTGSTQL
+832 NGGLNQMSNGSTQL

-1014 DAGRFIAIITLIIQ
+1014 DAGRFIAIITLIMQ

-1062 AVVSSGDFNFMWQN
+1062 AVVSSGDFDFMWQN

>member
-1 MKWNQLL
+1 MKWHKLL
-8 RKEFTEIIKSKKI
+8 SKEFAEIIKSKKI

-44 DPYKQ
+44 DPYEQ

-61 KGAVFD
+61 KGAELD

-79 NLKDNTSFKWEFVSE
+79 NLKDNKSFKWEFVSE
-94 KEAEKGMEGRK
+94 KEAKEGMEGRK

-116 SSNATTLLKD
+116 SSNATTLLQD

-151 AIEKIKG
+151 AIEKIKS

-163 LTKTYAEKMFDSIQD
+163 LTKTYAEKMFDSIKD

-186 AEGANKLHDGSSEL
+186 ADGANKLHDGASEL

-224 AQKLADGSN
+224 VQKLADGSN
-233 KLVDGSGK
+233 KLQD
-241 VTNGLNTLNSKTG
+241 
-254 EMQTGIG
+254 
-261 KLVDGSGKVTDGLHV
+261 
-276 LNSNVGIGKLV
+276 
-287 SGSGKVTDGLHVLNS
+287 
-302 NAGIGKL
+302 
-309 VSGSGKVTDG
+309 
-319 LHVLNSNAGIGKL
+319 
-332 VDGSG
+332 
-337 KVTDGLHALNSN
+337 
-349 AGIGKLVDGSGKVTN
+349 
-364 GLNMLNSKTGEMQT
+364 
-378 GIGKLVSGSGKVTDG
+378 GSGKVTDG
-393 LNTLNSKTGEM
+393 LNTLNSKTGEI
-404 QKGIGELRDGSE
+404 QTGIGKLQDGSG
-416 KVTGGLNELVSK
+416 KVTDGLNALNSKTGEMQTGIGKLQDGSQKVTAGLNTLVSK
-428 SGDLKT
+428 TGELKT
-434 GTTDLSNGM
+434 GTNELSNGM
-443 GKLVEGRSQ
+443 EQLVGGQNQ
-452 LEKGSQEI
+452 LEGASQKIE
-460 QKGLQDLNSN
+460 KGLQELNSTVKN
-470 VQKSAAGLEEMQ
+470 SVAGLEEMQ
-482 SKVPSILNTVN
+482 SKVPTILNTVN
-493 EKIDGAGANV
+493 QKIDGAGENV
-503 NQLNELT
+503 NQLNEFT

-516 AKTAAQDVANL
+516 AKNAAQDVVNL

-537 YQEQLQPFITSAVK
+537 YQEQLQPFITNAAK

-561 GVAGGTN
+561 GVAGGTS

-579 EIHQTTNGLQNK
+579 EISEKTSGMQSK
-591 LPNPE
+591 MPNPE
-596 GVKTLAGGIEKLTNA
+596 EVENLTSGIKKLTNA
-611 QNEFVSKFHGF
+611 QNEFVSKFHGL
-622 GEGLDKAKIGAN
+622 GEGLGNAKAGADR
-634 KLKDGSV
+634 LKDGSG
-641 QLIDGVTQ
+641 QLIDGENQ
-649 LQSGSGKVTAGL
+649 LVDGSGKVTEGL
-661 GELYAG
+661 GTLSAG

-674 INQLADGSAQ
+674 
-684 VTGGLGT
+684 
-691 VSERA
+691 
-696 NQMAGGINQL
+696 
-706 ADGSSQVTGGLGTV
+706 
-720 SVGVSKLA
+720 
-728 DGSGQVTDGLGTVSV
+728 
-743 GVSKLADGSGQV
+743 
-755 TGGLGTVSVGVSKL
+755 
-769 ADGSSQV
+769 
-776 TGGLG
+776 
-781 TVSVAVNQLADGS
+781 VNQLADGS
-794 SQVTGGLGTLSAG
+794 SQVTGGLGTLSVG
-807 ANQMSGGITQLTDG
+807 TNKIIGGVNQLADG
-821 SSQVTTGLGTL
+821 SGQVTTGLGTL
-832 NGGLNQMSTGSTQL
+832 NGGLNNMATGSTQL
-846 IDGVNKLADGS
+846 IDGVNKLTDGS

-894 YDMFASPVKVKTEKM
+894 YDMFASPVKVKVEKI

-987 IPYFILFSIVTS
+987 IPYFILFSIITS

-1014 DAGRFIAIITLIIQ
+1014 DAGRFIAILTLIMQ

-1034 TFPLELIPKFLQP
+1034 TFPLELIPKYLQS

-1052 PMTYSVSGLK
+1052 PMTYSVSGFK

-1076 IGMLMIFIVVLSLGT
+1076 IGILMIFIVLLSLGT
-1091 IASLT
+1091 IVSLT
-1096 LMHKRQ
+1096 WMHKRQ
-1102 FKNVAE
+1102 FRNIAE

>member
-1 MKWNQLL
+1 
-8 RKEFTEIIKSKKI
+8 
-21 LIPIIAVLFVPIL
+21 
-34 YAGMFLWAFW
+34 
-44 DPYKQ
+44 
-49 LDDLP
+49 
-54 VAVVNLD
+54 
-61 KGAVFD
+61 
-67 GKPIEVG
+67 
-74 KGLVD
+74 
-79 NLKDNTSFKWEFVSE
+79 
-94 KEAEKGMEGRK
+94 
-105 YYMLVRIPDDF
+105 
-116 SSNATTLLKD
+116 
-126 DPKPLNLEYIPNE
+126 
-139 SLNFLSSQIGGT
+139 
-151 AIEKIKG
+151 
-158 EVSST
+158 
-163 LTKTYAEKMFDSIQD
+163 
-178 VSKGLADG
+178 
-186 AEGANKLHDGSSEL
+186 
-200 HDGSSKV
+200 
-207 TDGLHTLQGKSG
+207 
-219 EMKDG
+219 
-224 AQKLADGSN
+224 
-233 KLVDGSGK
+233 
-241 VTNGLNTLNSKTG
+241 SKTG

-261 KLVDGSGKVTDGLHV
+261 KLIDGSGKVT
-276 LNSNVGIGKLV
+276 
-287 SGSGKVTDGLHVLNS
+287 
-302 NAGIGKL
+302 A
-309 VSGSGKVTDG
+309 
-319 LHVLNSNAGIGKL
+319 
-332 VDGSG
+332 
-337 KVTDGLHALNSN
+337 
-349 AGIGKLVDGSGKVTN
+349 
-364 GLNMLNSKTGEMQT
+364 
-378 GIGKLVSGSGKVTDG
+378 G
-393 LNTLNSKTGEM
+393 LNTLNSKT
-404 QKGIGELRDGSE
+404 GELRDGSE
-416 KVTGGLNELVSK
+416 KVTGGLNKLVSK
-428 SGDLKT
+428 SGELQK

-443 GKLVEGRSQ
+443 GKLVEGQSQ
-452 LEKGSQEI
+452 LEEGSQAI

-516 AKTAAQDVANL
+516 AKTATQDVANL

-579 EIHQTTNGLQNK
+579 EIHQTTNGLQNE
-591 LPNPE
+591 LPNPA
-596 GVKTLAGGIEKLTNA
+596 GVKNLAGGIAKLTSA

-622 GEGLDKAKIGAN
+622 GEGVDNAKIGAD

-661 GELYAG
+661 GQLS
-667 ANQMAGG
+667 GG
-674 INQLADGSAQ
+674 
-684 VTGGLGT
+684 
-691 VSERA
+691 
-696 NQMAGGINQL
+696 
-706 ADGSSQVTGGLGTV
+706 
-720 SVGVSKLA
+720 
-728 DGSGQVTDGLGTVSV
+728 
-743 GVSKLADGSGQV
+743 
-755 TGGLGTVSVGVSKL
+755 
-769 ADGSSQV
+769 
-776 TGGLG
+776 
-781 TVSVAVNQLADGS
+781 VNQLADGS

-807 ANQMSGGITQLTDG
+807 ANQMAGGVNQLADG
-821 SSQVTTGLGTL
+821 SSQVTGGLGTLSAGANQMVGGVNQLADGSSQVTDGLGTLSVGANQMAGGVNQLADGSNQVTTGLGTL
-832 NGGLNQMSTGSTQL
+832 NGGLNKMSTGSTQL

-1062 AVVSSGDFNFMWQN
+1062 AVVSSGDFNFMWKN
-1076 IGMLMIFIVVLSLGT
+1076 VGVLMIFIVVLSLGT

-1096 LMHKRQ
+1096 WMHKRQ
-1102 FKNVAE
+1102 FRNIAE
-1108 NQSVEA
+1108 NQSIEA

>member
-1 MKWNQLL
+1 MKWHKLL
-8 RKEFTEIIKSKKI
+8 SKEFAEIIKSKKI

-94 KEAEKGMEGRK
+94 KEAKKGMEGRK

-224 AQKLADGSN
+224 VQKLADGSN

-254 EMQTGIG
+254 EMQIGIG

-276 LNSNVGIGKLV
+276 LNSN
-287 SGSGKVTDGLHVLNS
+287 
-302 NAGIGKL
+302 AGIGKL
-309 VSGSGKVTDG
+309 QDGSGKVTDG

-349 AGIGKLVDGSGKVTN
+349 AGIGKLLD
-364 GLNMLNSKTGEMQT
+364 
-378 GIGKLVSGSGKVTDG
+378 GSGKVTDG

-416 KVTGGLNELVSK
+416 KVTDGLNKLVSK
-428 SGDLKT
+428 SGELKT

-443 GKLVEGRSQ
+443 EQLVGGQSQ
-452 LEKGSQEI
+452 LEEVSQKIE
-460 QKGLQDLNSN
+460 KGLEDLNRTVKN
-470 VQKSAAGLEEMQ
+470 SAAGLEEMQ
-482 SKVPSILNTVN
+482 SKGPSILNTVN

-561 GVAGGTN
+561 GVASGTN

-579 EIHQTTNGLQNK
+579 EIDQKTSDAQNK
-591 LPNPE
+591 LPNTA
-596 GVKTLAGGIEKLTNA
+596 KLHSLTDGIEKLASA
-611 QNEFVSKFHGF
+611 QKGFVENFQGF
-622 GEGLDKAKIGAN
+622 GKNLNAAKEGAN
-634 KLKDGSV
+634 KFKNESG
-641 QLIDGVTQ
+641 QLIDAINQ
-649 LQSGSGKVTAGL
+649 LADGSGKVTGGL
-661 GELYAG
+661 DTLSAG

-674 INQLADGSAQ
+674 
-684 VTGGLGT
+684 VT
-691 VSERA
+691 
-696 NQMAGGINQL
+696 
-706 ADGSSQVTGGLGTV
+706 
-720 SVGVSKLA
+720 K
-728 DGSGQVTDGLGTVSV
+728 
-743 GVSKLADGSGQV
+743 
-755 TGGLGTVSVGVSKL
+755 
-769 ADGSSQV
+769 
-776 TGGLG
+776 
-781 TVSVAVNQLADGS
+781 LADGS
-794 SQVTGGLGTLSAG
+794 SQVTGGLGTLSGGVSKLADG
-807 ANQMSGGITQLTDG
+807 SGKVTGGLGTLSVGTNQMIGGVNQLADG
-821 SSQVTTGLGTL
+821 SGQVTTGIGTL
-832 NGGLNQMSTGSTQL
+832 NGGLNKMSTGSTQL
-846 IDGVNKLADGS
+846 IDGVNKLTDGS

-867 NDGSGELAEKLGEG
+867 NDGSGTLAEKLGEG

-956 SKFGVL
+956 SKLGVL

-977 LFGLGVEVQS
+977 LFWLGVEVQS

-999 LAFIAL
+999 LAFISL

-1034 TFPLELIPKFLQP
+1034 TFPLELIPKYLQP

-1076 IGMLMIFIVVLSLGT
+1076 IGILMIFIVVLSLGT

-1096 LMHKRQ
+1096 WMHKRQ
-1102 FKNVAE
+1102 FRNVAE

>member
-1 MKWNQLL
+1 MKGNQLL
-8 RKEFTEIIKSKKI
+8 RKEFTQIIKSKKI

-94 KEAEKGMEGRK
+94 KEAKKGMEGRK

-158 EVSST
+158 EVAST

-186 AEGANKLHDGSSEL
+186 AEGASKLHDGSSEL

-224 AQKLADGSN
+224 VQKLADGSN

-241 VTNGLNTLNSKTG
+241 VTAGLNTLNSKS
-254 EMQTGIG
+254 GIG
-261 KLVDGSGKVTDGLHV
+261 KLQD
-276 LNSNVGIGKLV
+276 
-287 SGSGKVTDGLHVLNS
+287 
-302 NAGIGKL
+302 
-309 VSGSGKVTDG
+309 
-319 LHVLNSNAGIGKL
+319 
-332 VDGSG
+332 
-337 KVTDGLHALNSN
+337 
-349 AGIGKLVDGSGKVTN
+349 
-364 GLNMLNSKTGEMQT
+364 
-378 GIGKLVSGSGKVTDG
+378 GSGKVTDG

-404 QKGIGELRDGSE
+404 QKGISKLHDGSE
-416 KVTGGLNELVSK
+416 KVTNGLSILVSK
-428 SGDLKT
+428 TGELKT
-434 GTTDLSNGM
+434 GTTELSNGM
-443 GKLVEGRSQ
+443 EKLAGGQRQ
-452 LEKGSQEI
+452 LEEGSQEI
-460 QKGLQDLNSN
+460 QKGLQELNN
-470 VQKSAAGLEEMQ
+470 KVQSSVAGLGEMQ

-516 AKTAAQDVANL
+516 AKNAAQDVANL

-537 YQEQLQPFITSAVK
+537 YQEQLQSFITNAVK

-579 EIHQTTNGLQNK
+579 EISEKTSGMQSK
-591 LPNPE
+591 MPNPE
-596 GVKTLAGGIEKLTNA
+596 DVGNLTSGIKKLTNA
-611 QNEFVSKFHGF
+611 QNEFVSKFHGL
-622 GEGLDKAKIGAN
+622 GEGLGNAKVGADR
-634 KLKDGSV
+634 LKNGSG
-641 QLIDGVTQ
+641 QLIDGVNQ
-649 LQSGSGKVTAGL
+649 LFDGSGKVT
-661 GELYAG
+661 E
-667 ANQMAGG
+667 
-674 INQLADGSAQ
+674 
-684 VTGGLGT
+684 GLGT
-691 VSERA
+691 LSVGA

-706 ADGSSQVTGGLGTV
+706 ADGSSQVTGGLGTL
-720 SVGVSKLA
+720 SVGVTKLA
-728 DGSGQVTDGLGTVSV
+728 DGSD
-743 GVSKLADGSGQV
+743 
-755 TGGLGTVSVGVSKL
+755 
-769 ADGSSQV
+769 
-776 TGGLG
+776 
-781 TVSVAVNQLADGS
+781 
-794 SQVTGGLGTLSAG
+794 
-807 ANQMSGGITQLTDG
+807 
-821 SSQVTTGLGTL
+821 QVTTGIGTL
-832 NGGLNQMSTGSTQL
+832 NGGLNKMSTGSTQL

-962 LSVGIIQAIVADVIL
+962 LSVGIIQAVVADVIL

-1005 IQCLVTAFG
+1005 IQCLVTACG

-1034 TFPLELIPKFLQP
+1034 TFPLELIPKLLQP

-1076 IGMLMIFIVVLSLGT
+1076 IGILMIFIVVLSLGT

-1096 LMHKRQ
+1096 WMHKRQ
-1102 FKNVAE
+1102 FKNIAE

>member
-1 MKWNQLL
+1 MKGNQLL
-8 RKEFTEIIKSKKI
+8 HKEFTQIIKSKKI

-94 KEAEKGMEGRK
+94 KEAKKGMEGRK

-126 DPKPLNLEYIPNE
+126 EPKPLNLEYIPNE

-186 AEGANKLHDGSSEL
+186 AEGASKLHDGSNEL

-224 AQKLADGSN
+224 VGKLF
-233 KLVDGSGK
+233 DGSGK
-241 VTNGLNTLNSKTG
+241 VTAGLNTLNGKTG
-254 EMQTGIG
+254 EMQIGIG

-287 SGSGKVTDGLHVLNS
+287 
-302 NAGIGKL
+302 
-309 VSGSGKVTDG
+309 
-319 LHVLNSNAGIGKL
+319 
-332 VDGSG
+332 DGSG

-349 AGIGKLVDGSGKVTN
+349 VGIGKLVDGSGKVTN
-364 GLNMLNSKTGEMQT
+364 GLNTLNSKTSEMQT
-378 GIGKLVSGSGKVTDG
+378 GIGKLVDGSGKVTDG
-393 LNTLNSKTGEM
+393 LITLNSKTGEM
-404 QKGIGELRDGSE
+404 QKGIDELHDGSE
-416 KVTGGLNELVSK
+416 KVTGGLNKLVSK
-428 SGDLKT
+428 SGELKT

-443 GKLVEGRSQ
+443 EQLVGGQSQ
-452 LEKGSQEI
+452 LEEASQRIE
-460 QKGLQDLNSN
+460 KGLQDLNSK
-470 VQKSAAGLEEMQ
+470 VKSSAAALEEMQ
-482 SKVPSILNTVN
+482 SKGPSILNTVN

-516 AKTAAQDVANL
+516 AKNAAQDVANL

-551 STATVQQKAA
+551 STATVQQKST

-579 EIHQTTNGLQNK
+579 EINQKTGDGQSK
-591 LPNPE
+591 LPNAAE
-596 GVKTLAGGIEKLTNA
+596 LKSLTVGIDQLSSAQKGFVEKF
-611 QNEFVSKFHGF
+611 QGF
-622 GEGLDKAKIGAN
+622 GAKLNTAKEGTN
-634 KLKDGSV
+634 KFKNESG
-641 QLIDGVTQ
+641 QLIDAIYQ
-649 LQSGSGKVTAGL
+649 LADGSGKVTGGL
-661 GELYAG
+661 DTLSAG

-674 INQLADGSAQ
+674 VNQLADGSGKVTGGLDILSAGANQ
-684 VTGGLGT
+684 MAGGVNQLADGSGKVTGGLGT
-691 VSERA
+691 
-696 NQMAGGINQL
+696 L
-706 ADGSSQVTGGLGTV
+706 
-720 SVGVSKLA
+720 SVGV
-728 DGSGQVTDGLGTVSV
+728 T
-743 GVSKLADGSGQV
+743 
-755 TGGLGTVSVGVSKL
+755 KL

-781 TVSVAVNQLADGS
+781 TLSVGVTKLADGS

-807 ANQMSGGITQLTDG
+807 AGQMSGGITQLANG
-821 SSQVTTGLGTL
+821 SGQVTTGLSTL
-832 NGGLNQMSTGSTQL
+832 STGSTQL

-1076 IGMLMIFIVVLSLGT
+1076 IGILMIFIVALSLGT
-1091 IASLT
+1091 IVSLT
-1096 LMHKRQ
+1096 WMHKRQ
-1102 FKNVAE
+1102 FRNIAE

>member
-1 MKWNQLL
+1 MEGNQLL

-79 NLKDNTSFKWEFVSE
+79 NLKDNKSFKWEFVSE
-94 KEAEKGMEGRK
+94 KEAKKGMEGRK

-126 DPKPLNLEYIPNE
+126 NPKPLNLEYIPNE

-151 AIEKIKG
+151 AIEKIKT

-163 LTKTYAEKMFDSIQD
+163 LTKTYAEKMFDSIKD
-178 VSKGLADG
+178 VSKGLVDG
-186 AEGANKLHDGSSEL
+186 AEGASKLHDGSSEL

-224 AQKLADGSN
+224 VQKLADGSN

-241 VTNGLNTLNSKTG
+241 VTNGLNVLNSKTG
-254 EMQTGIG
+254 EMQVGIG

-276 LNSNVGIGKLV
+276 LNSNAGIGKLID
-287 SGSGKVTDGLHVLNS
+287 GSGKVTDGLHILNS

-309 VSGSGKVTDG
+309 VDGSGRVTDG

-337 KVTDGLHALNSN
+337 QVTNGLNTLNSKTSEMQT
-349 AGIGKLVDGSGKVTN
+349 GIRKLVDGSGKVAA
-364 GLNMLNSKTGEMQT
+364 
-378 GIGKLVSGSGKVTDG
+378 G

-416 KVTGGLNELVSK
+416 KVTGGLNKLVSK
-428 SGDLKT
+428 SGELKT

-443 GKLVEGRSQ
+443 GKLVEGQTQ

-460 QKGLQDLNSN
+460 QKGLQDLNN
-470 VQKSAAGLEEMQ
+470 NIQNSAAGLEEMQ

-537 YQEQLQPFITSAVK
+537 YQEQLQPFITGVVK
-551 STATVQQKAA
+551 SAATVQKKAA

-568 KLNEEVKQLKG
+568 KLNEQVKQLKG

-596 GVKTLAGGIEKLTNA
+596 GMKTLAGAIEKLTNA
-611 QNEFVSKFHGF
+611 QNEFVSKFHVF
-622 GEGLDKAKIGAN
+622 GEGLDKAKIGAD

-649 LQSGSGKVTAGL
+649 LQSGSGQVTGGL
-661 GELYAG
+661 GMLSER

-674 INQLADGSAQ
+674 VNQLVDGSSQ

-691 VSERA
+691 LSERA

-706 ADGSSQVTGGLGTV
+706 ADGSSQVTGGLGTL
-720 SVGVSKLA
+720 SVGVTKLA
-728 DGSGQVTDGLGTVSV
+728 DGSN
-743 GVSKLADGSGQV
+743 QV
-755 TGGLGTVSVGVSKL
+755 TGGLDTLSVGVTRLADGSNQVTGGLDTLSVGVSKL
-769 ADGSSQV
+769 ADGSSK
-776 TGGLG
+776 
-781 TVSVAVNQLADGS
+781 
-794 SQVTGGLGTLSAG
+794 VTGGLGTLSAG
-807 ANQMSGGITQLTDG
+807 ANQMSGGITQLADG

-832 NGGLNQMSTGSTQL
+832 NGGLNKMSTGSTQL

-881 AEKTGEVKGTDKT
+881 AVKTGEVKGTDKT

-1014 DAGRFIAIITLIIQ
+1014 DAGRFIAIITLIMQ

-1062 AVVSSGDFNFMWQN
+1062 AVVSSGDFDFMWQN

-1102 FKNVAE
+1102 FKNIAE

>member
-1 MKWNQLL
+1 MKGNQLL
-8 RKEFTEIIKSKKI
+8 RKEFTQIIKSKKI

-79 NLKDNTSFKWEFVSE
+79 NLKDNKSFKWEFVSE
-94 KEAEKGMEGRK
+94 KEAKKGMEGRK
-105 YYMLVRIPDDF
+105 YYMLVRIPDNF

-224 AQKLADGSN
+224 VQKLADGSN

-241 VTNGLNTLNSKTG
+241 VTVGLNTLNGKTGEMQIGIGKLLDGSGKVTNGLNTLNSKTS

-261 KLVDGSGKVTDGLHV
+261 KLVD
-276 LNSNVGIGKLV
+276 
-287 SGSGKVTDGLHVLNS
+287 
-302 NAGIGKL
+302 
-309 VSGSGKVTDG
+309 
-319 LHVLNSNAGIGKL
+319 
-332 VDGSG
+332 
-337 KVTDGLHALNSN
+337 
-349 AGIGKLVDGSGKVTN
+349 
-364 GLNMLNSKTGEMQT
+364 
-378 GIGKLVSGSGKVTDG
+378 GSGKVTDG

-404 QKGIGELRDGSE
+404 QKGIGELHDGSE
-416 KVTGGLNELVSK
+416 KVTGGLNQLVSK
-428 SGDLKT
+428 SGELKT

-443 GKLVEGRSQ
+443 GKLAEGQSQ
-452 LEKGSQEI
+452 LEKWSQEI

-470 VQKSAAGLEEMQ
+470 VQKSAAVLEEMQ
-482 SKVPSILNTVN
+482 SKGPSILNTVN
-493 EKIDGAGANV
+493 EKIDGAEANV
-503 NQLNELT
+503 NQLNEFT

-516 AKTAAQDVANL
+516 AKNAAQDVANL

-551 STATVQQKAA
+551 NTATVQQKAA

-579 EIHQTTNGLQNK
+579 EIDQKTGYGQSK
-591 LPNPE
+591 LPNPAE
-596 GVKTLAGGIEKLTNA
+596 LKSLTVGIDQLSSAQKGFVEKF
-611 QNEFVSKFHGF
+611 QGF
-622 GEGLDKAKIGAN
+622 GAKLNTAKEGAN
-634 KLKDGSV
+634 KFKNESG
-641 QLIDGVTQ
+641 QLID
-649 LQSGSGKVTAGL
+649 A
-661 GELYAG
+661 
-667 ANQMAGG
+667 
-674 INQLADGSAQ
+674 INQLADGSGK
-684 VTGGLGT
+684 VTGGLDTLSAG
-691 VSERA
+691 A

-706 ADGSSQVTGGLGTV
+706 ADGSSQVTGGLGTL
-720 SVGVSKLA
+720 SAGA
-728 DGSGQVTDGLGTVSV
+728 NQM
-743 GVSKLADGSGQV
+743 A
-755 TGGLGTVSVGVSKL
+755 GG
-769 ADGSSQV
+769 
-776 TGGLG
+776 
-781 TVSVAVNQLADGS
+781 VNQLADGS
-794 SQVTGGLGTLSAG
+794 SQVTGGLGTLSVG
-807 ANQMSGGITQLTDG
+807 ANQMTGGVNQLADG
-821 SSQVTTGLGTL
+821 SGQVTTGLGTL
-832 NGGLNQMSTGSTQL
+832 NGGLNKMSTSSAQL

-867 NDGSGELAEKLGEG
+867 NDGSGELAKKLGEG

-962 LSVGIIQAIVADVIL
+962 LSVGIIQAVVADVIL

-1076 IGMLMIFIVVLSLGT
+1076 VGILMIFIVVLSLGT

-1096 LMHKRQ
+1096 WMHKRQ
-1102 FKNVAE
+1102 FRNIAE

>member
-79 NLKDNTSFKWEFVSE
+79 NLKDNKSFKWEFVSE
-94 KEAEKGMEGRK
+94 KEAKKGMEGRK
-105 YYMLVRIPDDF
+105 YYMLVRIPNDF

-224 AQKLADGSN
+224 VGKLADGSN
-233 KLVDGSGK
+233 KLVDGSGKVTAGLNTLNSKTGIGKLQDGSGKVTDGLNTLNGKTGEMQTGIGKLVDGSGK

-254 EMQTGIG
+254 E
-261 KLVDGSGKVTDGLHV
+261 
-276 LNSNVGIGKLV
+276 
-287 SGSGKVTDGLHVLNS
+287 
-302 NAGIGKL
+302 
-309 VSGSGKVTDG
+309 
-319 LHVLNSNAGIGKL
+319 
-332 VDGSG
+332 
-337 KVTDGLHALNSN
+337 
-349 AGIGKLVDGSGKVTN
+349 
-364 GLNMLNSKTGEMQT
+364 
-378 GIGKLVSGSGKVTDG
+378 
-393 LNTLNSKTGEM
+393 
-404 QKGIGELRDGSE
+404 LRDGSE
-416 KVTGGLNELVSK
+416 KVTGGLNKLVSK
-428 SGDLKT
+428 SGELQT

-443 GKLVEGRSQ
+443 GKLAEGKSQ

-460 QKGLQDLNSN
+460 QKGLQELNSN
-470 VQKSAAGLEEMQ
+470 VQKSAVGLEEMQ

-516 AKTAAQDVANL
+516 AKNAAQEVANL

-537 YQEQLQPFITSAVK
+537 YQEQLQPFVTSAVK
-551 STATVQQKAA
+551 STATVQQKAT

-568 KLNEEVKQLKG
+568 KLNEEVKQLTG

-591 LPNPE
+591 LPNPA
-596 GVKTLAGGIEKLTNA
+596 GVKTLAGGVEKLTNA

-622 GEGLDKAKIGAN
+622 GEGLDKAKIGAD

-661 GELYAG
+661 GQLSAG
-667 ANQMAGG
+667 A
-674 INQLADGSAQ
+674 NQLADGSNQ

-691 VSERA
+691 LSVGA

-706 ADGSSQVTGGLGTV
+706 ADGSSQVTGGLGTL
-720 SVGVSKLA
+720 SVGVTKLA
-728 DGSGQVTDGLGTVSV
+728 DGS
-743 GVSKLADGSGQV
+743 
-755 TGGLGTVSVGVSKL
+755 
-769 ADGSSQV
+769 
-776 TGGLG
+776 
-781 TVSVAVNQLADGS
+781 N
-794 SQVTGGLGTLSAG
+794 
-807 ANQMSGGITQLTDG
+807 
-821 SSQVTTGLGTL
+821 QVTTGLGGL
-832 NGGLNQMSTGSTQL
+832 NGGLNKMSTGSTQL

-944 VGVPKSGFSWFI
+944 VGVPQSGFSWFI

-962 LSVGIIQAIVADVIL
+962 LSVGIIQAIVADIIL

-987 IPYFILFSIVTS
+987 MPYFILFSIVTS

-1076 IGMLMIFIVVLSLGT
+1076 VGILMIFIVVLSLGT

-1096 LMHKRQ
+1096 WMHKRQ
-1102 FKNVAE
+1102 FRNIAE
-1108 NQSVEA
+1108 NQSIEA

>member
-1 MKWNQLL
+1 MKGNQLL
-8 RKEFTEIIKSKKI
+8 RKEFTQIIKSKKI

-94 KEAEKGMEGRK
+94 KEAKKGMEGRK
-105 YYMLVRIPDDF
+105 YYMLVRIPNDF

-224 AQKLADGSN
+224 VQKLADGSN
-233 KLVDGSGK
+233 KLVDGSGKVTVGLNTLNSKTGEMQIGIGKLVDGSGK

-254 EMQTGIG
+254 EMQIGIG
-261 KLVDGSGKVTDGLHV
+261 KLVDE
-276 LNSNVGIGKLV
+276 
-287 SGSGKVTDGLHVLNS
+287 
-302 NAGIGKL
+302 
-309 VSGSGKVTDG
+309 SGKVTDG

-349 AGIGKLVDGSGKVTN
+349 AGIGKLVDGSGKVTD
-364 GLNMLNSKTGEMQT
+364 GLHALNSNA
-378 GIGKLVSGSGKVTDG
+378 GIGKLVDGSGKVTDG
-393 LNTLNSKTGEM
+393 LNTLNSKTGE
-404 QKGIGELRDGSE
+404 LRDGSE
-416 KVTGGLNELVSK
+416 KVTGGLNKLVSK
-428 SGDLKT
+428 SGELKT

-443 GKLVEGRSQ
+443 GKLVEGQSQ

-460 QKGLQDLNSN
+460 QKGLQELNSN

-516 AKTAAQDVANL
+516 AKNAAQEVANL

-537 YQEQLQPFITSAVK
+537 YQEQLQPFVTSAVK

-579 EIHQTTNGLQNK
+579 EIHQTTNGLQKN
-591 LPNPE
+591 LPNPA
-596 GVKTLAGGIEKLTNA
+596 GIKTLAGGIEKLTSA

-622 GEGLDKAKIGAN
+622 GEGLDNAKIGAD

-649 LQSGSGKVTAGL
+649 LQSGSEKVTAGL
-661 GELYAG
+661 GQLSAG
-667 ANQMAGG
+667 VNQ
-674 INQLADGSAQ
+674 
-684 VTGGLGT
+684 
-691 VSERA
+691 
-696 NQMAGGINQL
+696 
-706 ADGSSQVTGGLGTV
+706 
-720 SVGVSKLA
+720 LA
-728 DGSGQVTDGLGTVSV
+728 DGSGQVTGGLGTLSV

-755 TGGLGTVSVGVSKL
+755 TGGLGTLSVGVTK
-769 ADGSSQV
+769 
-776 TGGLG
+776 
-781 TVSVAVNQLADGS
+781 LADGS

-807 ANQMSGGITQLTDG
+807 VNQLADGSGQVTGGLGTLSAGANQMAGGVNQLADG
-821 SSQVTTGLGTL
+821 SSQVTDGLGTLSVGANQMAGGVNQLADGSNQVTTGLGTL
-832 NGGLNQMSTGSTQL
+832 NGGLNKMSTGSTQL

-857 GKVTDGLVKV
+857 GKVTDGLEKV

-894 YDMFASPVKVKTEKM
+894 YDMFASPVKVKTEKI

-962 LSVGIIQAIVADVIL
+962 LSVGIIQAVVADVIL

-1096 LMHKRQ
+1096 WMHKRQ
-1102 FKNVAE
+1102 FRNIAE
-1108 NQSVEA
+1108 NQSIEA

>member
-94 KEAEKGMEGRK
+94 KEAKKGMEGRK
-105 YYMLVRIPDDF
+105 YYMLVRIPNDF

-224 AQKLADGSN
+224 VGKLADGSN

-254 EMQTGIG
+254 EMQI
-261 KLVDGSGKVTDGLHV
+261 
-276 LNSNVGIGKLV
+276 
-287 SGSGKVTDGLHVLNS
+287 
-302 NAGIGKL
+302 
-309 VSGSGKVTDG
+309 
-319 LHVLNSNAGIGKL
+319 
-332 VDGSG
+332 
-337 KVTDGLHALNSN
+337 
-349 AGIGKLVDGSGKVTN
+349 GIGKLVDGSGKVTN
-364 GLNMLNSKTGEMQT
+364 GLNTLNSKTGEMQT
-378 GIGKLVSGSGKVTDG
+378 GIGKLIDGSGKVTEG

-404 QKGIGELRDGSE
+404 QKGIGELHDGSE
-416 KVTGGLNELVSK
+416 KVTGGLNKLVSK
-428 SGDLKT
+428 SGELKT

-443 GKLVEGRSQ
+443 EQLVGGQSKLEGASQ
-452 LEKGSQEI
+452 KIETGLE
-460 QKGLQDLNSN
+460 DLNRTVKN
-470 VQKSAAGLEEMQ
+470 SAADLKEMQ
-482 SKVPSILNTVN
+482 SKGPSILNTVN

-516 AKTAAQDVANL
+516 AKNAAQEVANL

-568 KLNEEVKQLKG
+568 KLNEELKQLKG
-579 EIHQTTNGLQNK
+579 EIDQKTSDTQNK
-591 LPNPE
+591 LPNTE
-596 GVKTLAGGIEKLTNA
+596 KLDSLTDNIEKLA
-611 QNEFVSKFHGF
+611 SIQKGFVVNFQGF
-622 GEGLDKAKIGAN
+622 GKNLNAAKEGAN
-634 KLKDGSV
+634 KFENESS
-641 QLIDGVTQ
+641 QLIDAINQ
-649 LQSGSGKVTAGL
+649 LADGSEKVTGGL
-661 GELYAG
+661 GALSAG

-674 INQLADGSAQ
+674 
-684 VTGGLGT
+684 
-691 VSERA
+691 
-696 NQMAGGINQL
+696 
-706 ADGSSQVTGGLGTV
+706 
-720 SVGVSKLA
+720 
-728 DGSGQVTDGLGTVSV
+728 
-743 GVSKLADGSGQV
+743 
-755 TGGLGTVSVGVSKL
+755 
-769 ADGSSQV
+769 
-776 TGGLG
+776 
-781 TVSVAVNQLADGS
+781 VNQLADGS
-794 SQVTGGLGTLSAG
+794 GQVTGGLGTLSAG
-807 ANQMSGGITQLTDG
+807 ANQMAGGVNQLADG
-821 SSQVTTGLGTL
+821 SGQVTGGLGTLSVGANQMVGGVNQLADGSNQVTTGLGTL
-832 NGGLNQMSTGSTQL
+832 NGGLNKMSTGSSQL

-962 LSVGIIQAIVADVIL
+962 LSVGIIQAIVADIIL

-1076 IGMLMIFIVVLSLGT
+1076 VGILMIFIVVLSLGT

-1096 LMHKRQ
+1096 WMHKRQ
-1102 FKNVAE
+1102 FRNIAE
-1108 NQSVEA
+1108 NQSIEA

>member
-94 KEAEKGMEGRK
+94 KEAKKGMEGRK
-105 YYMLVRIPDDF
+105 YYMLVRIPNDF
-116 SSNATTLLKD
+116 SNNATTLLKD

-254 EMQTGIG
+254 EMQI
-261 KLVDGSGKVTDGLHV
+261 
-276 LNSNVGIGKLV
+276 
-287 SGSGKVTDGLHVLNS
+287 
-302 NAGIGKL
+302 
-309 VSGSGKVTDG
+309 
-319 LHVLNSNAGIGKL
+319 
-332 VDGSG
+332 
-337 KVTDGLHALNSN
+337 
-349 AGIGKLVDGSGKVTN
+349 GIGKLVDGSGKVTN
-364 GLNMLNSKTGEMQT
+364 GLNTLNSKTGEMQT
-378 GIGKLVSGSGKVTDG
+378 GIGKLIDGSGKVTDG

-404 QKGIGELRDGSE
+404 QKGIGELHDGSE
-416 KVTGGLNELVSK
+416 KVTGGLNKLVSK
-428 SGDLKT
+428 SGELKT

-443 GKLVEGRSQ
+443 EQLVGGQRQ
-452 LEKGSQEI
+452 LEEASQKIE
-460 QKGLQDLNSN
+460 KGLQDLNSK
-470 VQKSAAGLEEMQ
+470 VKSSAAALGEMQ
-482 SKVPSILNTVN
+482 SKGPSILNTVN
-493 EKIDGAGANV
+493 EKIDGAGTNV

-516 AKTAAQDVANL
+516 AKNAAQDVANL
-527 QKQIE
+527 QKEIE

-551 STATVQQKAA
+551 NTATVQQKAI

-579 EIHQTTNGLQNK
+579 EINQKTGDGQSK
-591 LPNPE
+591 LPNPAE
-596 GVKTLAGGIEKLTNA
+596 LKSLTVGIDQLSSAQKGFVEKF
-611 QNEFVSKFHGF
+611 QGF
-622 GEGLDKAKIGAN
+622 GAKLNAAKEGAN
-634 KLKDGSV
+634 KFKNESG
-641 QLIDGVTQ
+641 QLIDAINQ
-649 LQSGSGKVTAGL
+649 LADGSGKVTGGL
-661 GELYAG
+661 GALSAG

-674 INQLADGSAQ
+674 
-684 VTGGLGT
+684 
-691 VSERA
+691 
-696 NQMAGGINQL
+696 
-706 ADGSSQVTGGLGTV
+706 
-720 SVGVSKLA
+720 
-728 DGSGQVTDGLGTVSV
+728 
-743 GVSKLADGSGQV
+743 
-755 TGGLGTVSVGVSKL
+755 
-769 ADGSSQV
+769 
-776 TGGLG
+776 
-781 TVSVAVNQLADGS
+781 VNQLANGS

-807 ANQMSGGITQLTDG
+807 ANQMAGGVNQLANGSSQVTGGLGTLSVGANQMAGGVNQLADG
-821 SSQVTTGLGTL
+821 SGQVTTGLGTL
-832 NGGLNQMSTGSTQL
+832 NGGLNKMSTGSTQL

-962 LSVGIIQAIVADVIL
+962 LSVGIIQAIVADIIL

-1076 IGMLMIFIVVLSLGT
+1076 VGILMIFIVVLSLGT
-1091 IASLT
+1091 ITSLT
-1096 LMHKRQ
+1096 WMHKRQ
-1102 FKNVAE
+1102 FRNIAE
-1108 NQSVEA
+1108 NQSIEA

>member
-1 MKWNQLL
+1 MKGNQLL
-8 RKEFTEIIKSKKI
+8 RKEFTEIIKNKKI

-79 NLKDNTSFKWEFVSE
+79 NLKDNKSFKWEFVSE
-94 KEAEKGMEGRK
+94 KEAKKGMEGRK

-126 DPKPLNLEYIPNE
+126 NPKPLNLEYIPNE

-158 EVSST
+158 EVAST

-254 EMQTGIG
+254 EMQI
-261 KLVDGSGKVTDGLHV
+261 
-276 LNSNVGIGKLV
+276 
-287 SGSGKVTDGLHVLNS
+287 
-302 NAGIGKL
+302 
-309 VSGSGKVTDG
+309 
-319 LHVLNSNAGIGKL
+319 
-332 VDGSG
+332 
-337 KVTDGLHALNSN
+337 
-349 AGIGKLVDGSGKVTN
+349 GIGKLVDGSGKVTN
-364 GLNMLNSKTGEMQT
+364 GLNTLNSKTGEMQT
-378 GIGKLVSGSGKVTDG
+378 GIGKLIDGSGKVTDG

-404 QKGIGELRDGSE
+404 QKGIGELHDGSE
-416 KVTGGLNELVSK
+416 KVTGGLNKLVSK
-428 SGDLKT
+428 SGELKT

-443 GKLVEGRSQ
+443 GKLVEGQSQ
-452 LEKGSQEI
+452 LEEGSQAI

-470 VQKSAAGLEEMQ
+470 VQKSAADLEEMQ

-516 AKTAAQDVANL
+516 AKTATQDVANL

-551 STATVQQKAA
+551 STATVQQKAT

-579 EIHQTTNGLQNK
+579 EINQKTNGLQNE
-591 LPNPE
+591 LPNPA
-596 GVKTLAGGIEKLTNA
+596 GVKILAGGIAKLTNA

-622 GEGLDKAKIGAN
+622 GEGLDNAKIGAD

-641 QLIDGVTQ
+641 QLIDGVAQ

-661 GELYAG
+661 GQLSAG

-674 INQLADGSAQ
+674 VNQLA
-684 VTGGLGT
+684 
-691 VSERA
+691 
-696 NQMAGGINQL
+696 N
-706 ADGSSQVTGGLGTV
+706 GSSQVTGGLGTL
-720 SVGVSKLA
+720 SAGA
-728 DGSGQVTDGLGTVSV
+728 NQM
-743 GVSKLADGSGQV
+743 A
-755 TGGLGTVSVGVSKL
+755 GG
-769 ADGSSQV
+769 
-776 TGGLG
+776 
-781 TVSVAVNQLADGS
+781 VNQLADGS
-794 SQVTGGLGTLSAG
+794 SQVTGGLGTLSVG
-807 ANQMSGGITQLTDG
+807 ANQMAGGVNQLADG
-821 SSQVTTGLGTL
+821 SNQVTTGLGTL
-832 NGGLNQMSTGSTQL
+832 NGGLNKMSTGSTQL

-1076 IGMLMIFIVVLSLGT
+1076 VGVLMIFIVVLSLGT
-1091 IASLT
+1091 IAALT
-1096 LMHKRQ
+1096 WMHKRQ
-1102 FKNVAE
+1102 FRNIAE
-1108 NQSVEA
+1108 NQSIEA

>member
-1 MKWNQLL
+1 MKGNQLL
-8 RKEFTEIIKSKKI
+8 RKEFTQIIKSKKI

-94 KEAEKGMEGRK
+94 KEAKKGMEGRK

-151 AIEKIKG
+151 AIEKIKT

-224 AQKLADGSN
+224 VGKLF
-233 KLVDGSGK
+233 DGSGK

-254 EMQTGIG
+254 EMQIGIG

-276 LNSNVGIGKLV
+276 LNSN
-287 SGSGKVTDGLHVLNS
+287 
-302 NAGIGKL
+302 AGIR
-309 VSGSGKVTDG
+309 
-319 LHVLNSNAGIGKL
+319 KL

-349 AGIGKLVDGSGKVTN
+349 AGIGKLVDGSGKVTD
-364 GLNMLNSKTGEMQT
+364 GLNTLNSKTSEMQT
-378 GIGKLVSGSGKVTDG
+378 GIGKLVDGSGKITAS
-393 LNTLNSKTGEM
+393 LNTLNSKT
-404 QKGIGELRDGSE
+404 GELRDGSE
-416 KVTGGLNELVSK
+416 KVTGGLNQLVSK
-428 SGDLKT
+428 SGELKT

-443 GKLVEGRSQ
+443 GKLAEGQRQ

-516 AKTAAQDVANL
+516 AKNAAQDVANL

-568 KLNEEVKQLKG
+568 KLNEEVKQLTG
-579 EIHQTTNGLQNK
+579 EIHQTTNGLQK
-591 LPNPE
+591 QLPNPA
-596 GVKTLAGGIEKLTNA
+596 GVKTLAGGVEKLTNA
-611 QNEFVSKFHGF
+611 QNEFVSKFYGF
-622 GEGLDKAKIGAN
+622 GEGLDNAKIGAD

-661 GELYAG
+661 GQLSAG
-667 ANQMAGG
+667 
-674 INQLADGSAQ
+674 
-684 VTGGLGT
+684 V
-691 VSERA
+691 
-696 NQMAGGINQL
+696 NQL
-706 ADGSSQVTGGLGTV
+706 ADGSSQVTGGLGQL
-720 SVGVSKLA
+720 S
-728 DGSGQVTDGLGTVSV
+728 
-743 GVSKLADGSGQV
+743 
-755 TGGLGTVSVGVSKL
+755 TG
-769 ADGSSQV
+769 ANQMA
-776 TGGLG
+776 GG
-781 TVSVAVNQLADGS
+781 VNQLADGS
-794 SQVTGGLGTLSAG
+794 SQVTGGLGTLSVGVTKLADGSSQVTGGLGTLSGGVTKLADGSSQVTGGLDTLSAG
-807 ANQMSGGITQLTDG
+807 AGQMSGGITQLADG
-821 SSQVTTGLGTL
+821 SGQVTTGLGTL
-832 NGGLNQMSTGSTQL
+832 STGSTQL

-962 LSVGIIQAIVADVIL
+962 LSVGVIQAVVADVIL

-1076 IGMLMIFIVVLSLGT
+1076 IGILMIFIVVLSLGT

-1096 LMHKRQ
+1096 WMHKRQ
-1102 FKNVAE
+1102 FKNIAE

>member
-1 MKWNQLL
+1 MKGNQLL
-8 RKEFTEIIKSKKI
+8 RKEFTQIIKSKKI

-94 KEAEKGMEGRK
+94 KEAKKGMEGRK

-126 DPKPLNLEYIPNE
+126 EPKPLNLEYIPNE

-158 EVSST
+158 EVAST

-186 AEGANKLHDGSSEL
+186 AEGASKLHDGSNEL

-224 AQKLADGSN
+224 VQKLADGSN
-233 KLVDGSGK
+233 KLQDGSGK
-241 VTNGLNTLNSKTG
+241 VTAGLNTLNSKTG
-254 EMQTGIG
+254 EMQ
-261 KLVDGSGKVTDGLHV
+261 
-276 LNSNVGIGKLV
+276 VGIGKLQD
-287 SGSGKVTDGLHVLNS
+287 GSQKVT
-302 NAGIGKL
+302 A
-309 VSGSGKVTDG
+309 
-319 LHVLNSNAGIGKL
+319 
-332 VDGSG
+332 
-337 KVTDGLHALNSN
+337 
-349 AGIGKLVDGSGKVTN
+349 
-364 GLNMLNSKTGEMQT
+364 
-378 GIGKLVSGSGKVTDG
+378 G
-393 LNTLNSKTGEM
+393 LNTLNGKTDEM
-404 QKGIGELRDGSE
+404 KKGIDELRDGSE
-416 KVTGGLNELVSK
+416 QVTGGLNKLVSK
-428 SGDLKT
+428 SGELKA

-443 GKLVEGRSQ
+443 GKVVEGQSQ
-452 LEKGSQEI
+452 LEKWSQGI
-460 QKGLQDLNSN
+460 QKGLQELNSN
-470 VQKSAAGLEEMQ
+470 VQNSIAGLEEMQ
-482 SKVPSILNTVN
+482 SKAPSTLNKVN
-493 EKIDGAGANV
+493 EKINEAGEKV
-503 NQLNELT
+503 NQLNEFT
-510 QSTAGD
+510 QSTAED
-516 AKTAAQDVANL
+516 AQTAAQDVANL

-537 YQEQLQPFITSAVK
+537 YQDQLQPFITSAAK
-551 STATVQQKAA
+551 STATVQQKAV

-568 KLNEEVKQLKG
+568 KLNAEVKQLKG
-579 EIHQTTNGLQNK
+579 EIQQTTSGVQSE
-591 LPNPE
+591 LPNPKR
-596 GVKTLAGGIEKLTNA
+596 VKALTEGIEKLTNEQA
-611 QNEFVSKFHGF
+611 KFVSTFQDF
-622 GEGLDKAKIGAN
+622 GEGLGDTKRGAD
-634 KLKDGSV
+634 KLKEGSV
-641 QLIDGVTQ
+641 QLIDGATQ
-649 LQSGSGKVTAGL
+649 LQSGSGKVTIGL
-661 GELYAG
+661 GKLSVG
-667 ANQMAGG
+667 ANQM
-674 INQLADGSAQ
+674 
-684 VTGGLGT
+684 TGGVT
-691 VSERA
+691 
-696 NQMAGGINQL
+696 QL
-706 ADGSSQVTGGLGTV
+706 V
-720 SVGVSKLA
+720 
-728 DGSGQVTDGLGTVSV
+728 
-743 GVSKLADGSGQV
+743 DGSGQV
-755 TGGLGTVSVGVSKL
+755 TGGLGELS
-769 ADGSSQV
+769 
-776 TGGLG
+776 TGANQMAGG
-781 TVSVAVNQLADGS
+781 VNQLADGS
-794 SQVTGGLGTLSAG
+794 GQVTI
-807 ANQMSGGITQLTDG
+807 GI
-821 SSQVTTGLGTL
+821 GTL
-832 NGGLNQMSTGSTQL
+832 NGGLNTMSTGSTQL

-962 LSVGIIQAIVADVIL
+962 LSVGIIQAVVADVIL

-1062 AVVSSGDFNFMWQN
+1062 AVVSSGDFDFMWQN
-1076 IGMLMIFIVVLSLGT
+1076 IGILMIFIVVLSLGT

-1096 LMHKRQ
+1096 WMHKRQ
-1102 FKNVAE
+1102 VKNIAE

>member
-94 KEAEKGMEGRK
+94 KEAKKGMEGRK
-105 YYMLVRIPDDF
+105 YYMLVRIPDNF

-224 AQKLADGSN
+224 VGKLY
-233 KLVDGSGK
+233 DGSGK
-241 VTNGLNTLNSKTG
+241 VTAGLNTLNSKTG
-254 EMQTGIG
+254 EMQIGVG
-261 KLVDGSGKVTDGLHV
+261 KLVD
-276 LNSNVGIGKLV
+276 
-287 SGSGKVTDGLHVLNS
+287 
-302 NAGIGKL
+302 
-309 VSGSGKVTDG
+309 GSGKVTDG

-337 KVTDGLHALNSN
+337 KVTEGLHALNSN
-349 AGIGKLVDGSGKVTN
+349 AGIGKLVDGSGKVTD
-364 GLNMLNSKTGEMQT
+364 GLNTLNSKTSEMQT
-378 GIGKLVSGSGKVTDG
+378 GIGKLVDGSGKVTEG
-393 LNTLNSKTGEM
+393 LITLNSKTGEM
-404 QKGIGELRDGSE
+404 QKGIDELHDGSE
-416 KVTGGLNELVSK
+416 KVTGGLNKLVSK
-428 SGDLKT
+428 SGELKT

-443 GKLVEGRSQ
+443 EQLAGGQSQ
-452 LEKGSQEI
+452 LEEASQKIE
-460 QKGLQDLNSN
+460 KGLQDLNSK
-470 VQKSAAGLEEMQ
+470 VKSSAAALDEMQ
-482 SKVPSILNTVN
+482 SKGPSILNTVN

-503 NQLNELT
+503 NQLHELT

-579 EIHQTTNGLQNK
+579 EINQKTGDGQSK
-591 LPNPE
+591 LPNPAE
-596 GVKTLAGGIEKLTNA
+596 LKSLTVGIDQLSSAQKGFVEKF
-611 QNEFVSKFHGF
+611 QGF
-622 GEGLDKAKIGAN
+622 GAKLNTAKEGAN
-634 KLKDGSV
+634 KLKNESG
-641 QLIDGVTQ
+641 QLIDAINQ
-649 LQSGSGKVTAGL
+649 LADGSGKVTGGL
-661 GELYAG
+661 DKLSAG

-674 INQLADGSAQ
+674 VNQLADGSSQ

-691 VSERA
+691 LSAGA
-696 NQMAGGINQL
+696 NQMVGGVNQLADGSSQVTGGLGTLSVGVTKL

-728 DGSGQVTDGLGTVSV
+728 DGS
-743 GVSKLADGSGQV
+743 
-755 TGGLGTVSVGVSKL
+755 
-769 ADGSSQV
+769 
-776 TGGLG
+776 
-781 TVSVAVNQLADGS
+781 N
-794 SQVTGGLGTLSAG
+794 QVTGGLGTLSAG
-807 ANQMSGGITQLTDG
+807 AGQMTDGITQLANG
-821 SSQVTTGLGTL
+821 SGQVTTGLSTL
-832 NGGLNQMSTGSTQL
+832 STGSTQL

-1076 IGMLMIFIVVLSLGT
+1076 VGILMIFIFVLSLGT

-1096 LMHKRQ
+1096 WMHKRQ
-1102 FKNVAE
+1102 FRNIAE
-1108 NQSVEA
+1108 NQSIEA

>member
-1 MKWNQLL
+1 MKGNQLL

-61 KGAVFD
+61 KDAVFD

-79 NLKDNTSFKWEFVSE
+79 NLKDNKSFKWEFVSE
-94 KEAEKGMEGRK
+94 KEAKKGMEDRK

-126 DPKPLNLEYIPNE
+126 NPKPLNLEYIPNE

-151 AIEKIKG
+151 AIEKIKT

-163 LTKTYAEKMFDSIQD
+163 LTKTYAEKMVDSIKD

-186 AEGANKLHDGSSEL
+186 AEGASKLHDGSSEL

-224 AQKLADGSN
+224 VGRLIDGSGKVTDGLYTLQGKSGEMTVGINKLLDGSGQVTSGLYTLQGKSGEMETGINKLLDGSGQVTDGSSKVTNGLNVLNGKTGEMKSGITELVNGAGQLYGGSSQVNSGLNLLVNKSGELQKGIGNLSDGSGQLYGGLKELEDKSIELNNGLKSVSAGSN
-233 KLVDGSGK
+233 KLEKGTGELSSGLEKLDGTKNQLEEGAQKIQQGLQDLNNQVHSVVTNQSNEQKSSNTVQQVNAEINKTVESVGQLKEDSLSNVENANQMTKDVAALKEQIASLPQEYQDKLEPFIANVKKSTEAVQKKSTELVGTTNTANKNVLELKSVMSEEREGAQIKVSSPENLNGLVAGIEKLAKEQNKFLANFQGFGQGLGVAKLGANNVTEGSKELNFGVSKLAENGPKLVSGVNELKNGAGKLSGGLGELSTGSNQLITGVNQLADGSGK
-241 VTNGLNTLNSKTG
+241 VTNGL
-254 EMQTGIG
+254 E
-261 KLVDGSGKVTDGLHV
+261 
-276 LNSNVGIGKLV
+276 
-287 SGSGKVTDGLHVLNS
+287 
-302 NAGIGKL
+302 
-309 VSGSGKVTDG
+309 
-319 LHVLNSNAGIGKL
+319 
-332 VDGSG
+332 
-337 KVTDGLHALNSN
+337 
-349 AGIGKLVDGSGKVTN
+349 
-364 GLNMLNSKTGEMQT
+364 
-378 GIGKLVSGSGKVTDG
+378 
-393 LNTLNSKTGEM
+393 
-404 QKGIGELRDGSE
+404 
-416 KVTGGLNELVSK
+416 
-428 SGDLKT
+428 
-434 GTTDLSNGM
+434 
-443 GKLVEGRSQ
+443 
-452 LEKGSQEI
+452 
-460 QKGLQDLNSN
+460 
-470 VQKSAAGLEEMQ
+470 
-482 SKVPSILNTVN
+482 
-493 EKIDGAGANV
+493 
-503 NQLNELT
+503 
-510 QSTAGD
+510 
-516 AKTAAQDVANL
+516 
-527 QKQIE
+527 
-532 SLPKE
+532 
-537 YQEQLQPFITSAVK
+537 
-551 STATVQQKAA
+551 
-561 GVAGGTN
+561 
-568 KLNEEVKQLKG
+568 KLNG
-579 EIHQTTNGLQNK
+579 
-591 LPNPE
+591 
-596 GVKTLAGGIEKLTNA
+596 
-611 QNEFVSKFHGF
+611 
-622 GEGLDKAKIGAN
+622 
-634 KLKDGSV
+634 
-641 QLIDGVTQ
+641 
-649 LQSGSGKVTAGL
+649 GL
-661 GELYAG
+661 GELSIG
-667 ANQMAGG
+667 ANQMAVG
-674 INQLADGSAQ
+674 INQLA
-684 VTGGLGT
+684 GG
-691 VSERA
+691 A
-696 NQMAGGINQL
+696 
-706 ADGSSQVTGGLGTV
+706 SQVTE
-720 SVGVSKLA
+720 
-728 DGSGQVTDGLGTVSV
+728 GSG
-743 GVSKLADGSGQV
+743 
-755 TGGLGTVSVGVSKL
+755 
-769 ADGSSQV
+769 
-776 TGGLG
+776 
-781 TVSVAVNQLADGS
+781 
-794 SQVTGGLGTLSAG
+794 
-807 ANQMSGGITQLTDG
+807 
-821 SSQVTTGLGTL
+821 QVTTGLGTL
-832 NGGLNQMSTGSTQL
+832 SNGSTQL

-987 IPYFILFSIVTS
+987 IPYFILFSIITS

-1096 LMHKRQ
+1096 WMYKRQ
-1102 FKNVAE
+1102 FRNIAE

>member
-1 MKWNQLL
+1 MKGNQLL
-8 RKEFTEIIKSKKI
+8 RKEFTQIIKSKKI

-94 KEAEKGMEGRK
+94 KEAKKGMEGRK

-126 DPKPLNLEYIPNE
+126 EPKPLNLEYIPNE

-158 EVSST
+158 EVAST

-186 AEGANKLHDGSSEL
+186 AEGASKLHDGSSEL

-224 AQKLADGSN
+224 VGKLFDGSGKVTVGLN
-233 KLVDGSGK
+233 TLNGKTGEMQIGIGKLVDGSGK
-241 VTNGLNTLNSKTG
+241 VTNGLNTLNSKTS

-261 KLVDGSGKVTDGLHV
+261 KLIDGSGKVT
-276 LNSNVGIGKLV
+276 
-287 SGSGKVTDGLHVLNS
+287 
-302 NAGIGKL
+302 A
-309 VSGSGKVTDG
+309 
-319 LHVLNSNAGIGKL
+319 
-332 VDGSG
+332 
-337 KVTDGLHALNSN
+337 
-349 AGIGKLVDGSGKVTN
+349 
-364 GLNMLNSKTGEMQT
+364 
-378 GIGKLVSGSGKVTDG
+378 G
-393 LNTLNSKTGEM
+393 LNTLNNKTGEM
-404 QKGIGELRDGSE
+404 QKGIGELHDGSE
-416 KVTGGLNELVSK
+416 KVTGGLNKLVSK
-428 SGDLKT
+428 SGELQK

-443 GKLVEGRSQ
+443 GKLAEGQSQ
-452 LEKGSQEI
+452 LEKWSQEI

-470 VQKSAAGLEEMQ
+470 VQKSVAGLGEMQ
-482 SKVPSILNTVN
+482 SKGPSILNTVN

-510 QSTAGD
+510 QSTEED
-516 AKTAAQDVANL
+516 AKNAAQDVANL

-537 YQEQLQPFITSAVK
+537 YQEQLQPFITNAVK

-579 EIHQTTNGLQNK
+579 EINQKTGDGQSK
-591 LPNPE
+591 LPNAAE
-596 GVKTLAGGIEKLTNA
+596 LQSLTAGIEQLSSAQKGFVEKFQGFGVKLN
-611 QNEFVSKFHGF
+611 V
-622 GEGLDKAKIGAN
+622 AKEGAN
-634 KLKDGSV
+634 KFKNESG
-641 QLIDGVTQ
+641 QLIDAINQ
-649 LQSGSGKVTAGL
+649 LADGSGKVTGGL
-661 GELYAG
+661 GTLSAG

-674 INQLADGSAQ
+674 
-684 VTGGLGT
+684 V
-691 VSERA
+691 
-696 NQMAGGINQL
+696 NQL
-706 ADGSSQVTGGLGTV
+706 ADGSSQVTGGLGAL
-720 SVGVSKLA
+720 SAGANQMAGGVNK
-728 DGSGQVTDGLGTVSV
+728 
-743 GVSKLADGSGQV
+743 
-755 TGGLGTVSVGVSKL
+755 
-769 ADGSSQV
+769 
-776 TGGLG
+776 
-781 TVSVAVNQLADGS
+781 LADGS

-807 ANQMSGGITQLTDG
+807 ANQMAGGVNQLASGSG
-821 SSQVTTGLGTL
+821 QVTTGLGAL
-832 NGGLNQMSTGSTQL
+832 STGSTQL

-962 LSVGIIQAIVADVIL
+962 LSVGIIQAVVADVIL

-1062 AVVSSGDFNFMWQN
+1062 AVVSSGDFDFMWQN
-1076 IGMLMIFIVVLSLGT
+1076 IGILMIFIVVLSLGT

-1096 LMHKRQ
+1096 WMHKRQ
-1102 FKNVAE
+1102 FKNIAE

>member
-1 MKWNQLL
+1 MKGNQLL
-8 RKEFTEIIKSKKI
+8 RKEFTQIIKSKKI

-94 KEAEKGMEGRK
+94 KEAKKGMEGRK

-126 DPKPLNLEYIPNE
+126 EPKPLNLEYIPNE

-158 EVSST
+158 EVAST
-163 LTKTYAEKMFDSIQD
+163 LTKTYTEKMFDSIQD

-186 AEGANKLHDGSSEL
+186 AEGASKLHDGSSEL

-224 AQKLADGSN
+224 VGKLADGSN

-241 VTNGLNTLNSKTG
+241 VT
-254 EMQTGIG
+254 
-261 KLVDGSGKVTDGLHV
+261 
-276 LNSNVGIGKLV
+276 
-287 SGSGKVTDGLHVLNS
+287 
-302 NAGIGKL
+302 A
-309 VSGSGKVTDG
+309 
-319 LHVLNSNAGIGKL
+319 
-332 VDGSG
+332 
-337 KVTDGLHALNSN
+337 
-349 AGIGKLVDGSGKVTN
+349 
-364 GLNMLNSKTGEMQT
+364 GLNMLNSKS
-378 GIGKLVSGSGKVTDG
+378 GIGKLQDGSGKVTDG

-404 QKGIGELRDGSE
+404 QKGISELHDGSE
-416 KVTGGLNELVSK
+416 KVTNGLSILVSK
-428 SGDLKT
+428 TGELKT
-434 GTTDLSNGM
+434 GTTELSNGM
-443 GKLVEGRSQ
+443 EKLVGGQRQ
-452 LEKGSQEI
+452 LEEGSQEI
-460 QKGLQDLNSN
+460 QKGLQELNN
-470 VQKSAAGLEEMQ
+470 KVQSSVAGLGEMQ

-493 EKIDGAGANV
+493 EKIDGAGANI

-516 AKTAAQDVANL
+516 AKNAAQDVANL

-537 YQEQLQPFITSAVK
+537 YQEQLQPFITNAVK

-579 EIHQTTNGLQNK
+579 EISEKTSGMQSK
-591 LPNPE
+591 MPNPE
-596 GVKTLAGGIEKLTNA
+596 DVGNLTSGIKKLTNA
-611 QNEFVSKFHGF
+611 QNEFVSKFHGL
-622 GEGLDKAKIGAN
+622 GEGLGNAKVGADR
-634 KLKDGSV
+634 LKNGSG
-641 QLIDGVTQ
+641 QLIDGVNQ
-649 LQSGSGKVTAGL
+649 LFDGSGKVT
-661 GELYAG
+661 E
-667 ANQMAGG
+667 
-674 INQLADGSAQ
+674 
-684 VTGGLGT
+684 GLGT
-691 VSERA
+691 LSVGA

-706 ADGSSQVTGGLGTV
+706 ADGSSQVTGGLGTL
-720 SVGVSKLA
+720 SVGITKLA
-728 DGSGQVTDGLGTVSV
+728 DGS
-743 GVSKLADGSGQV
+743 
-755 TGGLGTVSVGVSKL
+755 
-769 ADGSSQV
+769 
-776 TGGLG
+776 
-781 TVSVAVNQLADGS
+781 N
-794 SQVTGGLGTLSAG
+794 
-807 ANQMSGGITQLTDG
+807 
-821 SSQVTTGLGTL
+821 QVTTGIGTL
-832 NGGLNQMSTGSTQL
+832 NGGLNKMSTGSTQL

-857 GKVTDGLVKV
+857 GKVMDGLVKV

-962 LSVGIIQAIVADVIL
+962 LSVGIIQAVVADIIL
-977 LFGLGVEVQS
+977 LFGLGVAVQS

-1076 IGMLMIFIVVLSLGT
+1076 IGILMIFIVVLSIGT

-1096 LMHKRQ
+1096 WMHKRQ
-1102 FKNVAE
+1102 FKNIAE

>member
-1 MKWNQLL
+1 MKGNQLL
-8 RKEFTEIIKSKKI
+8 RKEFTEIIKNKKI

-79 NLKDNTSFKWEFVSE
+79 NLKDNKSFKWEFVSE
-94 KEAEKGMEGRK
+94 KEAKKGMEGRK

-126 DPKPLNLEYIPNE
+126 NPKPLNLEYIPNE

-158 EVSST
+158 EVAST

-254 EMQTGIG
+254 EMQI
-261 KLVDGSGKVTDGLHV
+261 
-276 LNSNVGIGKLV
+276 
-287 SGSGKVTDGLHVLNS
+287 
-302 NAGIGKL
+302 
-309 VSGSGKVTDG
+309 
-319 LHVLNSNAGIGKL
+319 
-332 VDGSG
+332 
-337 KVTDGLHALNSN
+337 
-349 AGIGKLVDGSGKVTN
+349 GIGKLVDGSGKVTN
-364 GLNMLNSKTGEMQT
+364 GLNTLNSKTSEMQT
-378 GIGKLVSGSGKVTDG
+378 GIGKLIDGSGKVTDG

-404 QKGIGELRDGSE
+404 QKGIGELHDGSE
-416 KVTGGLNELVSK
+416 KVTGGLNKLVSK
-428 SGDLKT
+428 SGELKT

-443 GKLVEGRSQ
+443 GKLVEGQSQ
-452 LEKGSQEI
+452 LEEGSQAI

-516 AKTAAQDVANL
+516 AKTATQDVANL

-551 STATVQQKAA
+551 STATVQQKAT

-579 EIHQTTNGLQNK
+579 EINQKTNGLQNE
-591 LPNPE
+591 LPNPA
-596 GVKTLAGGIEKLTNA
+596 GVKILAGGIAKLTNA

-622 GEGLDKAKIGAN
+622 GEGLDNAKIGAD

-641 QLIDGVTQ
+641 QLIDGVAQ

-661 GELYAG
+661 GQLSAG

-674 INQLADGSAQ
+674 VNQLA
-684 VTGGLGT
+684 
-691 VSERA
+691 
-696 NQMAGGINQL
+696 N
-706 ADGSSQVTGGLGTV
+706 GSSQVTGGLGTL
-720 SVGVSKLA
+720 SAGA
-728 DGSGQVTDGLGTVSV
+728 NQM
-743 GVSKLADGSGQV
+743 A
-755 TGGLGTVSVGVSKL
+755 GG
-769 ADGSSQV
+769 
-776 TGGLG
+776 
-781 TVSVAVNQLADGS
+781 VNQLADGS
-794 SQVTGGLGTLSAG
+794 SQVTGGLGTLSVG
-807 ANQMSGGITQLTDG
+807 ANQMAGGVNQLADG
-821 SSQVTTGLGTL
+821 SNQVTTGLGTL
-832 NGGLNQMSTGSTQL
+832 NGGLNKMSTGSTQL

-1076 IGMLMIFIVVLSLGT
+1076 VGVLMIFIVVLSLGT
-1091 IASLT
+1091 IAALT
-1096 LMHKRQ
+1096 WMHKRQ
-1102 FKNVAE
+1102 FRNIVE
-1108 NQSVEA
+1108 NQSIEA

>member
-1 MKWNQLL
+1 MKGNQLL

-94 KEAEKGMEGRK
+94 KEAKKGMEGRK

-186 AEGANKLHDGSSEL
+186 AEGASKLHDGSSEL

-224 AQKLADGSN
+224 VGKLADGSN

-254 EMQTGIG
+254 EMQIGIG
-261 KLVDGSGKVTDGLHV
+261 KLVDGSGKVTNGLNT
-276 LNSNVGIGKLV
+276 LNSKTGEMQIGIGKLV
-287 SGSGKVTDGLHVLNS
+287 D
-302 NAGIGKL
+302 
-309 VSGSGKVTDG
+309 GSGKVTDG

-349 AGIGKLVDGSGKVTN
+349 AGIGKLVDGSGKVTD
-364 GLNMLNSKTGEMQT
+364 GLHALNSNA
-378 GIGKLVSGSGKVTDG
+378 GIGKLVDGSGKVTDG
-393 LNTLNSKTGEM
+393 LNTLNSKTGE
-404 QKGIGELRDGSE
+404 LRDGSE
-416 KVTGGLNELVSK
+416 KVTGGLNKLVSK
-428 SGDLKT
+428 SGELKT

-443 GKLVEGRSQ
+443 GKLVEGQSQ

-460 QKGLQDLNSN
+460 QKGLQELNSN

-516 AKTAAQDVANL
+516 AKNAAQEVANL

-537 YQEQLQPFITSAVK
+537 YQEQLQPFVTSAVK

-579 EIHQTTNGLQNK
+579 EIHQTTNGLQKN
-591 LPNPE
+591 LPNPA
-596 GVKTLAGGIEKLTNA
+596 GIKTLAGGIEKLTSA

-622 GEGLDKAKIGAN
+622 GEGLDNAKIGAD

-649 LQSGSGKVTAGL
+649 LQSGSEKVTAGL
-661 GELYAG
+661 GQLSAG
-667 ANQMAGG
+667 VNQ
-674 INQLADGSAQ
+674 
-684 VTGGLGT
+684 
-691 VSERA
+691 
-696 NQMAGGINQL
+696 
-706 ADGSSQVTGGLGTV
+706 
-720 SVGVSKLA
+720 LA
-728 DGSGQVTDGLGTVSV
+728 DGSGQVTGGLGTLSV

-755 TGGLGTVSVGVSKL
+755 TGGLGTLSVGVTK
-769 ADGSSQV
+769 
-776 TGGLG
+776 
-781 TVSVAVNQLADGS
+781 LADGS

-807 ANQMSGGITQLTDG
+807 VNQLADGSGQVTGGLGTLSAGANQMAGGVNQLADG
-821 SSQVTTGLGTL
+821 SSQVTDGLGTLSVGANQMAGGVNQLADGSNQVTTGLGTL
-832 NGGLNQMSTGSTQL
+832 NGGLNKMSTGSTQL

-857 GKVTDGLVKV
+857 GKVTDGLEKV

-1076 IGMLMIFIVVLSLGT
+1076 VGVLMIFIVVLSLGT

-1096 LMHKRQ
+1096 WMHKRQ
-1102 FKNVAE
+1102 FRNIAE
-1108 NQSVEA
+1108 NQSIEA

>member
-1 MKWNQLL
+1 MKWHKLL
-8 RKEFTEIIKSKKI
+8 SKEFAEIIKSKKI

-44 DPYKQ
+44 DPYEQ

-61 KGAVFD
+61 KGAELD

-79 NLKDNTSFKWEFVSE
+79 NLKDNKSFKWEFVSE
-94 KEAEKGMEGRK
+94 KEAKEGMEGRK

-116 SSNATTLLKD
+116 SSNATTLLQD

-163 LTKTYAEKMFDSIQD
+163 LTKTYAEKMFDSIKD

-186 AEGANKLHDGSSEL
+186 ADGANKLHDGASEL

-224 AQKLADGSN
+224 VQKLADGS
-233 KLVDGSGK
+233 GK
-241 VTNGLNTLNSKTG
+241 VTAGLNTVNSKTG

-261 KLVDGSGKVTDGLHV
+261 KLQDGSGKVT
-276 LNSNVGIGKLV
+276 
-287 SGSGKVTDGLHVLNS
+287 
-302 NAGIGKL
+302 A
-309 VSGSGKVTDG
+309 
-319 LHVLNSNAGIGKL
+319 
-332 VDGSG
+332 
-337 KVTDGLHALNSN
+337 
-349 AGIGKLVDGSGKVTN
+349 
-364 GLNMLNSKTGEMQT
+364 
-378 GIGKLVSGSGKVTDG
+378 G

-404 QKGIGELRDGSE
+404 QKGIDELQDGSE
-416 KVTGGLNELVSK
+416 KVTGGLNKLVSK
-428 SGDLKT
+428 SGELKT

-443 GKLVEGRSQ
+443 GKLVGGQSE

-460 QKGLQDLNSN
+460 QTGLQELNSK
-470 VQKSAAGLEEMQ
+470 VQNSVAGLEKAQ
-482 SKVPSILNTVN
+482 SNIPSILNTVN
-493 EKIDGAGANV
+493 EKMTGAEENV
-503 NQLNELT
+503 NQLNEFT

-537 YQEQLQPFITSAVK
+537 YQEQLQPFITNAAK
-551 STATVQQKAA
+551 STATVQQKVI

-579 EIHQTTNGLQNK
+579 EIHQTTSGLQNK
-591 LPNPE
+591 LPNPKE
-596 GVKTLAGGIEKLTNA
+596 VKTLTDGIEKLTNA
-611 QNEFVSKFHGF
+611 QTKFVSKFHGF
-622 GEGLDKAKIGAN
+622 GEGLGNAKIGAD
-634 KLKDGSV
+634 KLKDGSG

-649 LQSGSGKVTAGL
+649 LQSGSGKVTTGL
-661 GELYAG
+661 G
-667 ANQMAGG
+667 Q
-674 INQLADGSAQ
+674 
-684 VTGGLGT
+684 
-691 VSERA
+691 
-696 NQMAGGINQL
+696 
-706 ADGSSQVTGGLGTV
+706 
-720 SVGVSKLA
+720 
-728 DGSGQVTDGLGTVSV
+728 
-743 GVSKLADGSGQV
+743 
-755 TGGLGTVSVGVSKL
+755 
-769 ADGSSQV
+769 
-776 TGGLG
+776 
-781 TVSVAVNQLADGS
+781 
-794 SQVTGGLGTLSAG
+794 LSAG
-807 ANQMSGGITQLTDG
+807 ANQMSGGINQLADGSNQVTGGLGTLSVGANQMSGGITQLANG
-821 SSQVTTGLGTL
+821 SGQVTTGLGAL
-832 NGGLNQMSTGSTQL
+832 STGSTQL
-846 IDGVNKLADGS
+846 IDGVNKLTDGS

-894 YDMFASPVKVKTEKM
+894 YDMFASPVKVKVEKI

-987 IPYFILFSIVTS
+987 IPYFILFSIITS

-1014 DAGRFIAIITLIIQ
+1014 DAGRFIAILTLIMQ

-1034 TFPLELIPKFLQP
+1034 TFPLELIPKYLQP

-1052 PMTYSVSGLK
+1052 PMTYSVSGFK

-1076 IGMLMIFIVVLSLGT
+1076 IGILMIFIVVLSLGT

-1096 LMHKRQ
+1096 WMHKRK
-1102 FKNVAE
+1102 FRNIAE
-1108 NQSVEA
+1108 NQSLEA